1 MKIKNKFYHFIVSII
16 LVVSLLAGT
25 IVPANTIVKAD
36 DNNPT
41 IWTSYEQSNGVV
53 TIHYYGTGITNLS
66 SYQMLIKYDNEKLS
80 YKECKF
86 SSELGSTITSA
97 KESQGTVKIALINGN
112 GLSVSDKELFA
123 ITYTADFV
131 GSEQCVFNTNINE
144 AYDRNL
150 SNIDFNID
158 SQLTINVDNP
168 LSDNYQV
175 NLEGTTDANT
185 NDTVQCRFGFSH
197 NAGVMSGSFILHYN
211 EEQVRFQKVTAN
223 KNVEGLIV
231 SYNKVEEGTVKVAY
245 AFNKCSTTTMNFLNM
260 EFIPLEK
267 STSSNISLSDVT
279 ITNEQLQEC
288 TFDGSYETSISTL
301 DSQSDNLF
309 TVNGPDS
316 IDSQETFDVT
326 IDLAGN
332 SGIAAMTASL
342 EYDSDIFEI
351 QSASFSES
359 ILKNSFTNASTSN
372 KGKVKFAFMSTDD
385 IKADG
390 QVIKLTFKAIKN
402 ENVSGKFQLVV
413 DELTD
418 SNATKQEYNIAD
430 LTTKVNKICIHN
442 YIGPDFQWS
451 DDYSTCKAVYTCEYN
466 SEHVI
471 KVDCDVETTRTEATC
486 EEDGNITHTATGT
499 YNDQKIT
506 DVQKETIPSKGH
518 VKGEVKIENATESTC
533 EEGGSYDEVVYCTV
547 CNKELSRNTVKTEAK
562 GHKWDNGKITT
573 QPTCTEEGVKTF
585 ECMVCGKTKTEKVSA
600 LGHNW
605 NEDFTVDKES
615 TCEETGLKSIH
626 CKRCDERKE
635 ITTIPSKGHVKGEVK
650 IENVT
655 ESTCE
660 EGGNYDEVVYC
671 TVCNKELSRNT
682 VKTKAKGHKWNEGKV
697 TTEPTCTEEGVKTFE
712 CTVCGKTKTEK
723 VEALGHDWNNDFTVD
738 KEATCEETGLKSIHC
753 KRCDIKKDETVI
765 PAKGHVAGEKKIE
778 NATEAVCEAGGS
790 YDEVVYCTVCNK
802 EISRKTIK
810 TEAKGHKWDSGKI
823 TKEPTCTEEGVKTFE
838 CMVCGKT
845 KTEKVSALGHDW
857 NEDFTVDKE
866 STCEETGL
874 KSIHCK
880 RCDIKKDETVIPAK
894 GHVAGEK
901 KIENATESTC
911 ENGGSYDEVIYC
923 TVCGKELSRIII
935 KTEAKGHVKGEVKIE
950 NATESTCEE
959 GGSYDEV
966 VYCTVCNKELSRNTV
981 KTEAKGHKWNE
992 GKITTEPTCTE
1003 EGVKTFECTV
1013 CGKTK
1018 TEKVEALGHDWD
1030 NDFTVDK
1037 EATREETGLKSIHCK
1052 RCDERKEITTIPAK
1066 GHVKGKVKIENAT
1079 EATCEEGG
1087 NYDEVVY
1094 CTVCNKELSRTT
1106 LKTEAKGHKWNNGK
1120 VTTEPTCTEEGVK
1133 TFECTVCGKTKTEKV
1148 EALGHD
1154 WDNDFTV
1161 DKEATREETGLKSIH
1176 CKRCDERKEITT
1188 IPAKGHVKGEVKI
1201 ENATES
1207 TCEEGGSYDEVVYCT
1222 VCNKELSRNTV
1233 KTEAK
1238 GHKWN
1243 EGKITTEPTCTEE
1256 GVKTFECTVCGKTKT
1271 EKVEA
1276 LGHDWNN
1283 DFTVDNEAT
1292 CEETGLKS
1300 IHCKRCDIKKD
1311 ETVIP
1316 AKGHVAGEKKIENA
1330 TESTCENGG
1339 SYDEVIY
1346 CTVCGKELSR
1356 TTIKTEA
1363 KGHKWDSGKITKE
1376 PTCTE
1381 EGVKTFE
1388 CTVCGKTKTEKVE
1401 ALGHDWNNDFTVDKE
1416 ATCEETGLKSI
1427 HCKRCDIK
1435 KDETVIPAKGHVA
1448 GEKKIENATEAV
1460 CEAGGSYDEVI
1471 YCTVCNKELS
1481 RNTVK
1486 TEAKGHKWNEG
1497 KITTE
1502 PTCTEEGVK
1511 TFECTVCGKTK
1522 TEKVEALGHDWDN
1535 DFTVDK
1541 EATREETG
1549 LKSIHCKRCDERKE
1563 ITTIPAKGHV
1573 KGKVKIENAT
1583 EATCEVG
1590 GTYDEVIY
1598 CTVCKK
1604 ELSRTTVK
1612 TEAKGHKWN
1621 NGKVT
1626 TEPTYAEEGVKTYTC
1641 TACGAT
1647 KTEVIP
1653 KRNMEYTVGSTYQ
1666 DISTNAIYHI
1676 TVINQQVEYVC
1687 PIDKKLKKATIPSQ
1701 IRIGNVTYKVTS
1713 IGNNAFKRC
1722 KNLSSITIGNNIS
1735 KIGNKAFYNCK
1746 KLKKI
1751 KIKSKKLTLKKIG
1764 KSAFK
1769 KINKKAKISVPKS
1782 KKKSY
1787 KKMLTKKGLSKTV
1800 KIK

>member
-1 MKIKNKFYHFIVSII
+1 MKIKNKIYQFIVSIV
-16 LVVSLLAGT
+16 LVVSLLAGA

-36 DNNPT
+36 TNPR
-41 IWTSYEQSNGVV
+41 IWTSYEQSNGV
-53 TIHYYGTGITNLS
+53 GITNLS

-112 GLSVSDKELFA
+112 GLSVTDKELFA
-123 ITYTADFV
+123 IKYTADFV

-175 NLEGTTDANT
+175 NLEGTTDANA

-288 TFDGSYETSISTL
+288 TFDGSYEATIST
-301 DSQSDNLF
+301 SEQQSDNLF
-309 TVNGPDS
+309 TVNGLDS

-326 IDLAGN
+326 INLAGN
-332 SGIAAMTASL
+332 SGIASMTAYL
-342 EYDSDIFEI
+342 EYDKDIFEI
-351 QSASFSES
+351 QDASFSDG
-359 ILKNSFTNASTSN
+359 ILKNSFTNVSTST

-451 DDYSTCKAVYTCEYN
+451 DDYSICKAVYTCEYN

-486 EEDGNITHTATGT
+486 EEDGNITHTAIGT

-506 DVQKETIPSKGH
+506 DVQKETIPAKGH

-533 EEGGSYDEVVYCTV
+533 EKGGRYDEVVYCTV

-585 ECMVCGKTKTEKVSA
+585 ECMVCGKNKTEAVAA

-605 NEDFTVDKES
+605 NEDFTVDKEA

-635 ITTIPSKGHVKGEVK
+635 ITTIPAKGHVAGEKK
-650 IENVT
+650 IENAT
-655 ESTCE
+655 EAVCE
-660 EGGNYDEVVYC
+660 AGGSYDEVVYC

-682 VKTKAKGHKWNEGKV
+682 VKTEAKGHKWDSGKVTKEPTCMEEGVKTFECTVCGKTKTEKVEALGHDWNNDFTVDKEATCEETGVKSIHCKRCDEKKDETIIPAKGHVKGKVKIENATEATCEEGGSYDEVIYCTVCGKELSRTTIKTEAKGHKWDSGKITKEPTCTEEGVKTFECTVCGKTKTEKVEALGHDWNNDFTVDKEATCEETGLKSIHCKRCDLKKDETVIPAKGHVEGEKKIENATEAVCEAGGSYDEVVYCTVCNKEISRKTIKTEAKGHKWNEGKV

-738 KEATCEETGLKSIHC
+738 KEATCEETGVKSIHC
-753 KRCDIKKDETVI
+753 K
-765 PAKGHVAGEKKIE
+765 H
-778 NATEAVCEAGGS
+778 
-790 YDEVVYCTVCNK
+790 
-802 EISRKTIK
+802 
-810 TEAKGHKWDSGKI
+810 
-823 TKEPTCTEEGVKTFE
+823 
-838 CMVCGKT
+838 
-845 KTEKVSALGHDW
+845 
-857 NEDFTVDKE
+857 
-866 STCEETGL
+866 
-874 KSIHCK
+874 
-880 RCDIKKDETVIPAK
+880 
-894 GHVAGEK
+894 
-901 KIENATESTC
+901 
-911 ENGGSYDEVIYC
+911 
-923 TVCGKELSRIII
+923 
-935 KTEAKGHVKGEVKIE
+935 
-950 NATESTCEE
+950 
-959 GGSYDEV
+959 
-966 VYCTVCNKELSRNTV
+966 
-981 KTEAKGHKWNE
+981 
-992 GKITTEPTCTE
+992 
-1003 EGVKTFECTV
+1003 
-1013 CGKTK
+1013 
-1018 TEKVEALGHDWD
+1018 
-1030 NDFTVDK
+1030 
-1037 EATREETGLKSIHCK
+1037 
-1052 RCDERKEITTIPAK
+1052 CDERKEITTIPA
-1066 GHVKGKVKIENAT
+1066 
-1079 EATCEEGG
+1079 
-1087 NYDEVVY
+1087 
-1094 CTVCNKELSRTT
+1094 R
-1106 LKTEAKGHKWNNGK
+1106 
-1120 VTTEPTCTEEGVK
+1120 
-1133 TFECTVCGKTKTEKV
+1133 
-1148 EALGHD
+1148 
-1154 WDNDFTV
+1154 
-1161 DKEATREETGLKSIH
+1161 
-1176 CKRCDERKEITT
+1176 
-1188 IPAKGHVKGEVKI
+1188 
-1201 ENATES
+1201 
-1207 TCEEGGSYDEVVYCT
+1207 
-1222 VCNKELSRNTV
+1222 
-1233 KTEAK
+1233 
-1238 GHKWN
+1238 
-1243 EGKITTEPTCTEE
+1243 
-1256 GVKTFECTVCGKTKT
+1256 
-1271 EKVEA
+1271 
-1276 LGHDWNN
+1276 
-1283 DFTVDNEAT
+1283 
-1292 CEETGLKS
+1292 
-1300 IHCKRCDIKKD
+1300 
-1311 ETVIP
+1311 
-1316 AKGHVAGEKKIENA
+1316 GHVAGEKKIENA

-1427 HCKRCDIK
+1427 HCKRCDERKEI
-1435 KDETVIPAKGHVA
+1435 TTIPAKGHIK
-1448 GEKKIENATEAV
+1448 GEVKIENATESI
-1460 CEAGGSYDEVI
+1460 CEKGGSYDEVVYCTVCNKELSRTTVKTEAKGHVKGEVKI
-1471 YCTVCNKELS
+1471 ENATESTCEKGGSYDEVVYCTVCNKELS

-1502 PTCTEEGVK
+1502 PICTEEGVK
-1511 TFECTVCGKTK
+1511 TFQCMVCGKTK
-1522 TEKVEALGHDWDN
+1522 TEAVAALGHNWN
-1535 DFTVDK
+1535 EDFTVDK
-1541 EATREETG
+1541 EATCEETG

-1563 ITTIPAKGHV
+1563 ITTIPAKGHI
-1573 KGKVKIENAT
+1573 KGEVKIENAT
-1583 EATCEVG
+1583 ESICEKGGSYDEVVYCTVCNKELSRTTVKTEAKGHVKGEVKIENATESTCEKG
-1590 GTYDEVIY
+1590 GSYDEVIY
-1598 CTVCKK
+1598 CTVCNK

-1621 NGKVT
+1621 KGKVT

-1666 DISTNAIYHI
+1666 DISTNAIYRI
-1676 TVINQQVEYVC
+1676 TVINQQVEYIC

>member
-1 MKIKNKFYHFIVSII
+1 MKIKNKFYNFIVSII

-112 GLSVSDKELFA
+112 GLSVTDKELFA

-175 NLEGTTDANT
+175 NLEGTTDANA

-288 TFDGSYETSISTL
+288 TFDGSYEATIST
-301 DSQSDNLF
+301 SEQQSDNLF
-309 TVNGPDS
+309 TVNGLDS

-326 IDLAGN
+326 INLAGN
-332 SGIAAMTASL
+332 SGIASMTAYL
-342 EYDSDIFEI
+342 EYDKDIFEI
-351 QSASFSES
+351 QDASFSDG
-359 ILKNSFTNASTSN
+359 ILKNSFTNVSTST

-466 SEHVI
+466 REHVI

-486 EEDGNITHTATGT
+486 EEDGNITHTATGI

-506 DVQKETIPSKGH
+506 DVQKETIPAKGH

-533 EEGGSYDEVVYCTV
+533 EKGGSYDEVVYCTV
-547 CNKELSRNTVKTEAK
+547 CNKELSRNTVKTEA
-562 GHKWDNGKITT
+562 
-573 QPTCTEEGVKTF
+573 
-585 ECMVCGKTKTEKVSA
+585 
-600 LGHNW
+600 L
-605 NEDFTVDKES
+605 
-615 TCEETGLKSIH
+615 
-626 CKRCDERKE
+626 
-635 ITTIPSKGHVKGEVK
+635 
-650 IENVT
+650 
-655 ESTCE
+655 
-660 EGGNYDEVVYC
+660 
-671 TVCNKELSRNT
+671 
-682 VKTKAKGHKWNEGKV
+682 
-697 TTEPTCTEEGVKTFE
+697 
-712 CTVCGKTKTEK
+712 
-723 VEALGHDWNNDFTVD
+723 
-738 KEATCEETGLKSIHC
+738 
-753 KRCDIKKDETVI
+753 
-765 PAKGHVAGEKKIE
+765 
-778 NATEAVCEAGGS
+778 
-790 YDEVVYCTVCNK
+790 
-802 EISRKTIK
+802 
-810 TEAKGHKWDSGKI
+810 
-823 TKEPTCTEEGVKTFE
+823 
-838 CMVCGKT
+838 
-845 KTEKVSALGHDW
+845 
-857 NEDFTVDKE
+857 
-866 STCEETGL
+866 
-874 KSIHCK
+874 
-880 RCDIKKDETVIPAK
+880 
-894 GHVAGEK
+894 
-901 KIENATESTC
+901 
-911 ENGGSYDEVIYC
+911 
-923 TVCGKELSRIII
+923 
-935 KTEAKGHVKGEVKIE
+935 
-950 NATESTCEE
+950 
-959 GGSYDEV
+959 
-966 VYCTVCNKELSRNTV
+966 
-981 KTEAKGHKWNE
+981 GHKWNE
-992 GKITTEPTCTE
+992 GKITTQPTCME
-1003 EGVKTFECTV
+1003 EGVKTFECM
-1013 CGKTK
+1013 
-1018 TEKVEALGHDWD
+1018 
-1030 NDFTVDK
+1030 
-1037 EATREETGLKSIHCK
+1037 
-1052 RCDERKEITTIPAK
+1052 
-1066 GHVKGKVKIENAT
+1066 
-1079 EATCEEGG
+1079 
-1087 NYDEVVY
+1087 
-1094 CTVCNKELSRTT
+1094 
-1106 LKTEAKGHKWNNGK
+1106 
-1120 VTTEPTCTEEGVK
+1120 
-1133 TFECTVCGKTKTEKV
+1133 
-1148 EALGHD
+1148 
-1154 WDNDFTV
+1154 
-1161 DKEATREETGLKSIH
+1161 
-1176 CKRCDERKEITT
+1176 
-1188 IPAKGHVKGEVKI
+1188 
-1201 ENATES
+1201 
-1207 TCEEGGSYDEVVYCT
+1207 
-1222 VCNKELSRNTV
+1222 
-1233 KTEAK
+1233 
-1238 GHKWN
+1238 
-1243 EGKITTEPTCTEE
+1243 
-1256 GVKTFECTVCGKTKT
+1256 
-1271 EKVEA
+1271 
-1276 LGHDWNN
+1276 
-1283 DFTVDNEAT
+1283 
-1292 CEETGLKS
+1292 
-1300 IHCKRCDIKKD
+1300 
-1311 ETVIP
+1311 
-1316 AKGHVAGEKKIENA
+1316 
-1330 TESTCENGG
+1330 
-1339 SYDEVIY
+1339 
-1346 CTVCGKELSR
+1346 
-1356 TTIKTEA
+1356 
-1363 KGHKWDSGKITKE
+1363 
-1376 PTCTE
+1376 
-1381 EGVKTFE
+1381 
-1388 CTVCGKTKTEKVE
+1388 VCGKTKTEKVE

-1481 RNTVK
+1481 RTTVK

-1497 KITTE
+1497 KITTQPTCTEEGVKTFQCMVCGKTKTEKASALGHDWNEDFTVDKEATCEETGLKSIHCKHCDEKKDETTIPAKGHVEGEVKIENATEATCEQGGSYDEVVYCTVCNKELSRNTVKTEAKGHKWNPGTITTEPTCTEEGVKTFECTVCGKTKTEKVEALGHDWNEDFTVDKEATCEETGLKSIHCKRCDSKKDETVIPAKGHVAGEKKIENATEAVCEVGGSYDEVVYCTVCGKELSRTTVKTEAKGHKWNPGTITTE

-1541 EATREETG
+1541 EETCEETGVKSIHCKRCDERKEITTIPAKGHVAGEKKIENATESTCENGGSYDEVIYCTVCGKELSRTTIKTEAKGHVKGEVKIENATESTCEEGGSYDEVVYCTVCNKELSRNTVKTEALGHKWNEGKITTQPTCTEEGVKTFQCMVCGKTKTEAVAALGHNWNKDFTVDKEATCEETG

-1563 ITTIPAKGHV
+1563 ITTIPAKGHIKGKVKIENATEATCEEGGSYDEVVYCTVCNKELSRNTVKTEAKGHKWNNGKVTTEPTCTEEGVKTFQCMVCGKTKTEAVAALGHNWNKDFTVDKEATCEETGLKSIHCKRCDERKEITTIPAKGHVKGEVKIENATESTCEKGGSYDEVVYCTVCNKELSRTTVKTEAKGHV

-1598 CTVCKK
+1598 CTVCNK

-1621 NGKVT
+1621 KGKVT

-1666 DISTNAIYHI
+1666 DISTNAIYRI

>member
-1 MKIKNKFYHFIVSII
+1 MKIKNKIYQFIVSIV
-16 LVVSLLAGT
+16 LVVSLLAGA

-36 DNNPT
+36 TNPR

-112 GLSVSDKELFA
+112 GLSVTDKELFA

-158 SQLTINVDNP
+158 SQLTINVNNP

-175 NLEGTTDANT
+175 NLEGTTDANA

-288 TFDGSYETSISTL
+288 TFDGSYEATIST
-301 DSQSDNLF
+301 SEQQSDNLF
-309 TVNGPDS
+309 TVNGLDS

-326 IDLAGN
+326 INLAGN
-332 SGIAAMTASL
+332 SGIASMTAYL
-342 EYDSDIFEI
+342 EYDKDIFEI
-351 QSASFSES
+351 QDASFSDG
-359 ILKNSFTNASTSN
+359 ILKNSFTNVSTST

-451 DDYSTCKAVYTCEYN
+451 SDYSTCKAVYTCEYN
-466 SEHVI
+466 SEHVVGI
-471 KVDCDVETTRTEATC
+471 DCDVQTKRTEPTCEEDGSIVHTATGKYNNEAITDTKTEKLEAKGHIAGETKIENAIESTCEVGGSYDEVVYCTVCGKELSRTTVKTEAKGHKWNPGTITTEPTCTEEGVKTFECTVCGKTKTEKVEALGHDWDNDFTVDKEATC
-486 EEDGNITHTATGT
+486 EETGVKSIHCKRC
-499 YNDQKIT
+499 DER
-506 DVQKETIPSKGH
+506 KELTTIPAKGH
-518 VKGEVKIENATESTC
+518 VKGEVKIENATESIC
-533 EEGGSYDEVVYCTV
+533 EKGGSYDEVVYCTV
-547 CNKELSRNTVKTEAK
+547 CNKELSRTTVKTEAKGHVKGKVKIENATEASCEVGGTYDEVIYCTVCNKELSRSTVKTEAK
-562 GHKWDNGKITT
+562 GHKWNEGKITT

-600 LGHNW
+600 LGHDW
-605 NEDFTVDKES
+605 AEDFTVDKEA

-635 ITTIPSKGHVKGEVK
+635 ITTIPARGHVKGKVK
-650 IENVT
+650 IENAT
-655 ESTCE
+655 EATCE
-660 EGGNYDEVVYC
+660 VGGTYDEVIYC

-682 VKTKAKGHKWNEGKV
+682 VKTEAKGHKWDNGKI

-753 KRCDIKKDETVI
+753 KRCD
-765 PAKGHVAGEKKIE
+765 
-778 NATEAVCEAGGS
+778 
-790 YDEVVYCTVCNK
+790 
-802 EISRKTIK
+802 
-810 TEAKGHKWDSGKI
+810 
-823 TKEPTCTEEGVKTFE
+823 
-838 CMVCGKT
+838 
-845 KTEKVSALGHDW
+845 
-857 NEDFTVDKE
+857 
-866 STCEETGL
+866 
-874 KSIHCK
+874 
-880 RCDIKKDETVIPAK
+880 
-894 GHVAGEK
+894 
-901 KIENATESTC
+901 
-911 ENGGSYDEVIYC
+911 
-923 TVCGKELSRIII
+923 
-935 KTEAKGHVKGEVKIE
+935 
-950 NATESTCEE
+950 
-959 GGSYDEV
+959 
-966 VYCTVCNKELSRNTV
+966 
-981 KTEAKGHKWNE
+981 
-992 GKITTEPTCTE
+992 
-1003 EGVKTFECTV
+1003 
-1013 CGKTK
+1013 
-1018 TEKVEALGHDWD
+1018 
-1030 NDFTVDK
+1030 
-1037 EATREETGLKSIHCK
+1037 
-1052 RCDERKEITTIPAK
+1052 ERKEITT
-1066 GHVKGKVKIENAT
+1066 
-1079 EATCEEGG
+1079 
-1087 NYDEVVY
+1087 
-1094 CTVCNKELSRTT
+1094 
-1106 LKTEAKGHKWNNGK
+1106 
-1120 VTTEPTCTEEGVK
+1120 
-1133 TFECTVCGKTKTEKV
+1133 
-1148 EALGHD
+1148 
-1154 WDNDFTV
+1154 
-1161 DKEATREETGLKSIH
+1161 
-1176 CKRCDERKEITT
+1176 
-1188 IPAKGHVKGEVKI
+1188 
-1201 ENATES
+1201 
-1207 TCEEGGSYDEVVYCT
+1207 
-1222 VCNKELSRNTV
+1222 
-1233 KTEAK
+1233 
-1238 GHKWN
+1238 
-1243 EGKITTEPTCTEE
+1243 
-1256 GVKTFECTVCGKTKT
+1256 
-1271 EKVEA
+1271 
-1276 LGHDWNN
+1276 
-1283 DFTVDNEAT
+1283 
-1292 CEETGLKS
+1292 
-1300 IHCKRCDIKKD
+1300 
-1311 ETVIP
+1311 IP

-1416 ATCEETGLKSI
+1416 STCEETGLKSI
-1427 HCKRCDIK
+1427 
-1435 KDETVIPAKGHVA
+1435 
-1448 GEKKIENATEAV
+1448 
-1460 CEAGGSYDEVI
+1460 Y
-1471 YCTVCNKELS
+1471 
-1481 RNTVK
+1481 
-1486 TEAKGHKWNEG
+1486 
-1497 KITTE
+1497 
-1502 PTCTEEGVK
+1502 
-1511 TFECTVCGKTK
+1511 
-1522 TEKVEALGHDWDN
+1522 
-1535 DFTVDK
+1535 
-1541 EATREETG
+1541 
-1549 LKSIHCKRCDERKE
+1549 CKRCDEKKDE
-1563 ITTIPAKGHV
+1563 TTIPAKGHV

-1583 EATCEVG
+1583 EAVCEAG
-1590 GTYDEVIY
+1590 GSYDEVVY
-1598 CTVCKK
+1598 CTVCNK
-1604 ELSRTTVK
+1604 EISRKTIK
-1612 TEAKGHKWN
+1612 TEAKGHKWDS
-1621 NGKVT
+1621 GKIT
-1626 TEPTYAEEGVKTYTC
+1626 KEPTYTEQGTRIYTC
-1641 TACGAT
+1641 TVCGKT
-1647 KTEVIP
+1647 KTEIVDVL
-1653 KRNMEYTVGSTYQ
+1653 KEEYNVGSTYE
-1666 DISTNAIYHI
+1666 DATTNAIYR
-1676 TVINQQVEYVC
+1676 VIVPNQQVEYVC

-1701 IRIGNVTYKVTS
+1701 IKIGNVTYKVTA
-1713 IGNNAFKRC
+1713 IGGNAFKKC
-1722 KNLSSITIGNNIS
+1722 KNLTSITIEKNVS
-1735 KIGNKAFYNCK
+1735 KIGSKAFYNCK
-1746 KLKKI
+1746 KLKNI
-1751 KIKSKKLTLKKIG
+1751 KIKSKKLTLKKVG

-1769 KINKKAKISVPKS
+1769 SINKKAKITVPKS

-1787 KKMLTKKGLSKTV
+1787 KKILVKRGLSKKA

>member
-1 MKIKNKFYHFIVSII
+1 MKIKNKIYQFIVSIV
-16 LVVSLLAGT
+16 LVVSLLAGA

-158 SQLTINVDNP
+158 SQLTINVNNP

-175 NLEGTTDANT
+175 NLEGTTDANA

-223 KNVEGLIV
+223 KNAEGLIV

-288 TFDGSYETSISTL
+288 TFDGSYEATIST
-301 DSQSDNLF
+301 SEQQSDNLF
-309 TVNGPDS
+309 TVNGLDS

-326 IDLAGN
+326 INLAGN
-332 SGIAAMTASL
+332 SGIASMTAYL
-342 EYDSDIFEI
+342 EYDKDIFEI
-351 QSASFSES
+351 QDASFSDG
-359 ILKNSFTNASTSN
+359 ILKNSFTNVSTST

-506 DVQKETIPSKGH
+506 DVQKETIP
-518 VKGEVKIENATESTC
+518 
-533 EEGGSYDEVVYCTV
+533 
-547 CNKELSRNTVKTEAK
+547 
-562 GHKWDNGKITT
+562 
-573 QPTCTEEGVKTF
+573 
-585 ECMVCGKTKTEKVSA
+585 
-600 LGHNW
+600 
-605 NEDFTVDKES
+605 
-615 TCEETGLKSIH
+615 
-626 CKRCDERKE
+626 
-635 ITTIPSKGHVKGEVK
+635 
-650 IENVT
+650 
-655 ESTCE
+655 
-660 EGGNYDEVVYC
+660 
-671 TVCNKELSRNT
+671 
-682 VKTKAKGHKWNEGKV
+682 
-697 TTEPTCTEEGVKTFE
+697 
-712 CTVCGKTKTEK
+712 
-723 VEALGHDWNNDFTVD
+723 
-738 KEATCEETGLKSIHC
+738 
-753 KRCDIKKDETVI
+753 
-765 PAKGHVAGEKKIE
+765 
-778 NATEAVCEAGGS
+778 
-790 YDEVVYCTVCNK
+790 
-802 EISRKTIK
+802 
-810 TEAKGHKWDSGKI
+810 
-823 TKEPTCTEEGVKTFE
+823 
-838 CMVCGKT
+838 
-845 KTEKVSALGHDW
+845 
-857 NEDFTVDKE
+857 
-866 STCEETGL
+866 
-874 KSIHCK
+874 
-880 RCDIKKDETVIPAK
+880 
-894 GHVAGEK
+894 
-901 KIENATESTC
+901 
-911 ENGGSYDEVIYC
+911 
-923 TVCGKELSRIII
+923 
-935 KTEAKGHVKGEVKIE
+935 AKGHVKGEVKIE
-950 NATESTCEE
+950 NATESTCEK

-966 VYCTVCNKELSRNTV
+966 VYCTVCN
-981 KTEAKGHKWNE
+981 
-992 GKITTEPTCTE
+992 
-1003 EGVKTFECTV
+1003 
-1013 CGKTK
+1013 
-1018 TEKVEALGHDWD
+1018 
-1030 NDFTVDK
+1030 
-1037 EATREETGLKSIHCK
+1037 
-1052 RCDERKEITTIPAK
+1052 
-1066 GHVKGKVKIENAT
+1066 
-1079 EATCEEGG
+1079 
-1087 NYDEVVY
+1087 
-1094 CTVCNKELSRTT
+1094 
-1106 LKTEAKGHKWNNGK
+1106 
-1120 VTTEPTCTEEGVK
+1120 
-1133 TFECTVCGKTKTEKV
+1133 
-1148 EALGHD
+1148 
-1154 WDNDFTV
+1154 
-1161 DKEATREETGLKSIH
+1161 
-1176 CKRCDERKEITT
+1176 
-1188 IPAKGHVKGEVKI
+1188 
-1201 ENATES
+1201 
-1207 TCEEGGSYDEVVYCT
+1207 
-1222 VCNKELSRNTV
+1222 
-1233 KTEAK
+1233 
-1238 GHKWN
+1238 
-1243 EGKITTEPTCTEE
+1243 
-1256 GVKTFECTVCGKTKT
+1256 
-1271 EKVEA
+1271 
-1276 LGHDWNN
+1276 
-1283 DFTVDNEAT
+1283 
-1292 CEETGLKS
+1292 
-1300 IHCKRCDIKKD
+1300 
-1311 ETVIP
+1311 
-1316 AKGHVAGEKKIENA
+1316 
-1330 TESTCENGG
+1330 
-1339 SYDEVIY
+1339 
-1346 CTVCGKELSR
+1346 
-1356 TTIKTEA
+1356 
-1363 KGHKWDSGKITKE
+1363 
-1376 PTCTE
+1376 
-1381 EGVKTFE
+1381 
-1388 CTVCGKTKTEKVE
+1388 
-1401 ALGHDWNNDFTVDKE
+1401 
-1416 ATCEETGLKSI
+1416 
-1427 HCKRCDIK
+1427 
-1435 KDETVIPAKGHVA
+1435 
-1448 GEKKIENATEAV
+1448 
-1460 CEAGGSYDEVI
+1460 
-1471 YCTVCNKELS
+1471 
-1481 RNTVK
+1481 
-1486 TEAKGHKWNEG
+1486 
-1497 KITTE
+1497 
-1502 PTCTEEGVK
+1502 
-1511 TFECTVCGKTK
+1511 
-1522 TEKVEALGHDWDN
+1522 
-1535 DFTVDK
+1535 
-1541 EATREETG
+1541 
-1549 LKSIHCKRCDERKE
+1549 
-1563 ITTIPAKGHV
+1563 
-1573 KGKVKIENAT
+1573 
-1583 EATCEVG
+1583 
-1590 GTYDEVIY
+1590 
-1598 CTVCKK
+1598 K

-1666 DISTNAIYHI
+1666 DISTNAIYRI

>member
-1 MKIKNKFYHFIVSII
+1 MKIKNKIYQFIVSIV
-16 LVVSLLAGT
+16 LVVSLLAGA

-36 DNNPT
+36 TNPR

-86 SSELGSTITSA
+86 SSELGSTITSV

-112 GLSVSDKELFA
+112 GLSVTDKELFA

-175 NLEGTTDANT
+175 NLEGTTDANA
-185 NDTVQCRFGFSH
+185 NDTVQCRFGFSR

-245 AFNKCSTTTMNFLNM
+245 AFNKCSTTTMKFLNM

-267 STSSNISLSDVT
+267 STYSYISLTDVVV
-279 ITNEQLQEC
+279 TNEQLQEC
-288 TFDGSYETSISTL
+288 VFEGSYKTSISTL

-351 QSASFSES
+351 QSSSFSES

-442 YIGPDFQWS
+442 YIGLDFQWS

-486 EEDGNITHTATGT
+486 EEDGNITHTAAGT

-506 DVQKETIPSKGH
+506 DVQKETIPAKGH
-518 VKGEVKIENATESTC
+518 VEGEVKIENVTESTC
-533 EEGGSYDEVVYCTV
+533 EEGGRYDEVVYCTV
-547 CNKELSRNTVKTEAK
+547 CNKELSRNTV
-562 GHKWDNGKITT
+562 
-573 QPTCTEEGVKTF
+573 
-585 ECMVCGKTKTEKVSA
+585 
-600 LGHNW
+600 
-605 NEDFTVDKES
+605 
-615 TCEETGLKSIH
+615 
-626 CKRCDERKE
+626 
-635 ITTIPSKGHVKGEVK
+635 
-650 IENVT
+650 
-655 ESTCE
+655 
-660 EGGNYDEVVYC
+660 
-671 TVCNKELSRNT
+671 
-682 VKTKAKGHKWNEGKV
+682 
-697 TTEPTCTEEGVKTFE
+697 
-712 CTVCGKTKTEK
+712 
-723 VEALGHDWNNDFTVD
+723 
-738 KEATCEETGLKSIHC
+738 
-753 KRCDIKKDETVI
+753 
-765 PAKGHVAGEKKIE
+765 
-778 NATEAVCEAGGS
+778 
-790 YDEVVYCTVCNK
+790 
-802 EISRKTIK
+802 
-810 TEAKGHKWDSGKI
+810 
-823 TKEPTCTEEGVKTFE
+823 
-838 CMVCGKT
+838 
-845 KTEKVSALGHDW
+845 
-857 NEDFTVDKE
+857 
-866 STCEETGL
+866 
-874 KSIHCK
+874 
-880 RCDIKKDETVIPAK
+880 
-894 GHVAGEK
+894 
-901 KIENATESTC
+901 
-911 ENGGSYDEVIYC
+911 
-923 TVCGKELSRIII
+923 
-935 KTEAKGHVKGEVKIE
+935 
-950 NATESTCEE
+950 
-959 GGSYDEV
+959 
-966 VYCTVCNKELSRNTV
+966 
-981 KTEAKGHKWNE
+981 
-992 GKITTEPTCTE
+992 
-1003 EGVKTFECTV
+1003 
-1013 CGKTK
+1013 
-1018 TEKVEALGHDWD
+1018 
-1030 NDFTVDK
+1030 
-1037 EATREETGLKSIHCK
+1037 
-1052 RCDERKEITTIPAK
+1052 
-1066 GHVKGKVKIENAT
+1066 
-1079 EATCEEGG
+1079 
-1087 NYDEVVY
+1087 
-1094 CTVCNKELSRTT
+1094 
-1106 LKTEAKGHKWNNGK
+1106 KTEAKGHKWNNGK

-1133 TFECTVCGKTKTEKV
+1133 TFECMVCGKTKTEAV
-1148 EALGHD
+1148 AALGHN
-1154 WDNDFTV
+1154 WNEDFTV
-1161 DKEATREETGLKSIH
+1161 DKEATCEETGLKSIH

-1188 IPAKGHVKGEVKI
+1188 
-1201 ENATES
+1201 
-1207 TCEEGGSYDEVVYCT
+1207 
-1222 VCNKELSRNTV
+1222 
-1233 KTEAK
+1233 
-1238 GHKWN
+1238 
-1243 EGKITTEPTCTEE
+1243 
-1256 GVKTFECTVCGKTKT
+1256 
-1271 EKVEA
+1271 
-1276 LGHDWNN
+1276 
-1283 DFTVDNEAT
+1283 
-1292 CEETGLKS
+1292 
-1300 IHCKRCDIKKD
+1300 
-1311 ETVIP
+1311 IP

-1363 KGHKWDSGKITKE
+1363 KGH
-1376 PTCTE
+1376 
-1381 EGVKTFE
+1381 
-1388 CTVCGKTKTEKVE
+1388 
-1401 ALGHDWNNDFTVDKE
+1401 
-1416 ATCEETGLKSI
+1416 
-1427 HCKRCDIK
+1427 
-1435 KDETVIPAKGHVA
+1435 
-1448 GEKKIENATEAV
+1448 
-1460 CEAGGSYDEVI
+1460 
-1471 YCTVCNKELS
+1471 
-1481 RNTVK
+1481 
-1486 TEAKGHKWNEG
+1486 
-1497 KITTE
+1497 
-1502 PTCTEEGVK
+1502 
-1511 TFECTVCGKTK
+1511 
-1522 TEKVEALGHDWDN
+1522 
-1535 DFTVDK
+1535 
-1541 EATREETG
+1541 
-1549 LKSIHCKRCDERKE
+1549 
-1563 ITTIPAKGHV
+1563 V

-1583 EATCEVG
+1583 EATCEEG
-1590 GTYDEVIY
+1590 GSYDEVVY
-1598 CTVCKK
+1598 CTVCNK

-1621 NGKVT
+1621 KGKVT

-1666 DISTNAIYHI
+1666 DISTNAIYRI
-1676 TVINQQVEYVC
+1676 TVINKQVEYVC

>member
-1 MKIKNKFYHFIVSII
+1 MKIKNKFYNFIVSII

-112 GLSVSDKELFA
+112 GLSVTDKELFA

-175 NLEGTTDANT
+175 NLEGTTDANA

-288 TFDGSYETSISTL
+288 TFDGSYEATIST
-301 DSQSDNLF
+301 SEQQSDNLF
-309 TVNGPDS
+309 TVNGLDS

-326 IDLAGN
+326 INLAGN
-332 SGIAAMTASL
+332 SGIASMTAYL
-342 EYDSDIFEI
+342 EYDKDIFEI
-351 QSASFSES
+351 QDASFSDG
-359 ILKNSFTNASTSN
+359 ILKNSFTNVSTST

-466 SEHVI
+466 REHVI

-486 EEDGNITHTATGT
+486 EEDGNITHTATGI

-506 DVQKETIPSKGH
+506 DVQKETIPAKGH

-533 EEGGSYDEVVYCTV
+533 EKGGSYDEVVYCTV
-547 CNKELSRNTVKTEAK
+547 CNKELSRNTVKTEA
-562 GHKWDNGKITT
+562 
-573 QPTCTEEGVKTF
+573 
-585 ECMVCGKTKTEKVSA
+585 
-600 LGHNW
+600 L
-605 NEDFTVDKES
+605 
-615 TCEETGLKSIH
+615 
-626 CKRCDERKE
+626 
-635 ITTIPSKGHVKGEVK
+635 
-650 IENVT
+650 
-655 ESTCE
+655 
-660 EGGNYDEVVYC
+660 
-671 TVCNKELSRNT
+671 
-682 VKTKAKGHKWNEGKV
+682 
-697 TTEPTCTEEGVKTFE
+697 
-712 CTVCGKTKTEK
+712 
-723 VEALGHDWNNDFTVD
+723 
-738 KEATCEETGLKSIHC
+738 
-753 KRCDIKKDETVI
+753 
-765 PAKGHVAGEKKIE
+765 
-778 NATEAVCEAGGS
+778 
-790 YDEVVYCTVCNK
+790 
-802 EISRKTIK
+802 
-810 TEAKGHKWDSGKI
+810 
-823 TKEPTCTEEGVKTFE
+823 
-838 CMVCGKT
+838 
-845 KTEKVSALGHDW
+845 
-857 NEDFTVDKE
+857 
-866 STCEETGL
+866 
-874 KSIHCK
+874 
-880 RCDIKKDETVIPAK
+880 
-894 GHVAGEK
+894 
-901 KIENATESTC
+901 
-911 ENGGSYDEVIYC
+911 
-923 TVCGKELSRIII
+923 
-935 KTEAKGHVKGEVKIE
+935 
-950 NATESTCEE
+950 
-959 GGSYDEV
+959 
-966 VYCTVCNKELSRNTV
+966 
-981 KTEAKGHKWNE
+981 GHKWNE
-992 GKITTEPTCTE
+992 GKITTQPTCME
-1003 EGVKTFECTV
+1003 EGVKTFECM
-1013 CGKTK
+1013 
-1018 TEKVEALGHDWD
+1018 
-1030 NDFTVDK
+1030 
-1037 EATREETGLKSIHCK
+1037 
-1052 RCDERKEITTIPAK
+1052 
-1066 GHVKGKVKIENAT
+1066 
-1079 EATCEEGG
+1079 
-1087 NYDEVVY
+1087 
-1094 CTVCNKELSRTT
+1094 
-1106 LKTEAKGHKWNNGK
+1106 
-1120 VTTEPTCTEEGVK
+1120 
-1133 TFECTVCGKTKTEKV
+1133 
-1148 EALGHD
+1148 
-1154 WDNDFTV
+1154 
-1161 DKEATREETGLKSIH
+1161 
-1176 CKRCDERKEITT
+1176 
-1188 IPAKGHVKGEVKI
+1188 
-1201 ENATES
+1201 
-1207 TCEEGGSYDEVVYCT
+1207 
-1222 VCNKELSRNTV
+1222 
-1233 KTEAK
+1233 
-1238 GHKWN
+1238 
-1243 EGKITTEPTCTEE
+1243 
-1256 GVKTFECTVCGKTKT
+1256 
-1271 EKVEA
+1271 
-1276 LGHDWNN
+1276 
-1283 DFTVDNEAT
+1283 
-1292 CEETGLKS
+1292 
-1300 IHCKRCDIKKD
+1300 
-1311 ETVIP
+1311 
-1316 AKGHVAGEKKIENA
+1316 
-1330 TESTCENGG
+1330 
-1339 SYDEVIY
+1339 
-1346 CTVCGKELSR
+1346 
-1356 TTIKTEA
+1356 
-1363 KGHKWDSGKITKE
+1363 
-1376 PTCTE
+1376 
-1381 EGVKTFE
+1381 
-1388 CTVCGKTKTEKVE
+1388 VCGKTKTEKVE

-1481 RNTVK
+1481 RTTVK

-1497 KITTE
+1497 KITTQPTCTEEGVKTFQCMVCGKTKTEKASALGHDWNEDFTVDKEATCEETGLKSIHCKHCDEKKDETTIPAKGHVEGEVKIENATEATCEQGGSYDEVVYCTVCNKELSRNTVKTEAKGHKWNPGTITTEPTCTEEGVKTFECTVCGKTKTEKVEALGHDWNEDFTVDKEATCEETGLKSIHCKRCDSKKDETVIPAKGHVAGEKKIENATEAVCEVGGSYDEVVYCTVCGKELSRTTVKTEAKGHKWNPGTITTE

-1541 EATREETG
+1541 EETCEETGVKSIHCKRCDERKEITTIPAKGHVAGEKKIENATESTCENGGSYDEVIYCTVCGKELSRTTIKTEAKGHVKGEVKIENATESTCEEGGSYDEVVYCTVCNKELSRNTVKTEALGHKWNEGKITTQPTCTEEGVKTFQCMVCGKTKTEAVAALGHNWNKDFTVDKEATCEETGLKSIHCKRCDERKEITTIPAKGHVKGEVKIENATESTCEKGGSYDEVVYCTVCNKELSRNTVKTEALGHKWNEGKITTQPTCTEEGVKTFQCMVCGKTKTEAVAALGHNWNEDFTVDKEATCEETG

-1583 EATCEVG
+1583 ESTCEKG
-1590 GTYDEVIY
+1590 GSYDEVVY
-1598 CTVCKK
+1598 CTVCNK
-1604 ELSRTTVK
+1604 ELSRTKVK
-1612 TEAKGHKWN
+1612 TEALGHKWN

-1666 DISTNAIYHI
+1666 DISTNAIYRI

-1764 KSAFK
+1764 KSVFK

>member
-1 MKIKNKFYHFIVSII
+1 MKIKNKIYQFIVSIV
-16 LVVSLLAGT
+16 LVVSLLAGA

-158 SQLTINVDNP
+158 SQLTINVNNP

-175 NLEGTTDANT
+175 NLEGTTDANA

-223 KNVEGLIV
+223 KNAEGLIV

-288 TFDGSYETSISTL
+288 TFDGSYEATIST
-301 DSQSDNLF
+301 SEQQSDNLF
-309 TVNGPDS
+309 TVNGLDS

-326 IDLAGN
+326 INLAGN
-332 SGIAAMTASL
+332 SGIASMTAYL
-342 EYDSDIFEI
+342 EYDKDIFEI
-351 QSASFSES
+351 QDASFSDG
-359 ILKNSFTNASTSN
+359 ILKNSFTNVSTST

-466 SEHVI
+466 REHVI

-486 EEDGNITHTATGT
+486 EEDGNITHTATGI

-506 DVQKETIPSKGH
+506 DVQKETIPAKGH

-533 EEGGSYDEVVYCTV
+533 EKGGSYDEVVYCTV
-547 CNKELSRNTVKTEAK
+547 CNKELSRNTVKTEA
-562 GHKWDNGKITT
+562 
-573 QPTCTEEGVKTF
+573 
-585 ECMVCGKTKTEKVSA
+585 
-600 LGHNW
+600 L
-605 NEDFTVDKES
+605 
-615 TCEETGLKSIH
+615 
-626 CKRCDERKE
+626 
-635 ITTIPSKGHVKGEVK
+635 
-650 IENVT
+650 
-655 ESTCE
+655 
-660 EGGNYDEVVYC
+660 
-671 TVCNKELSRNT
+671 
-682 VKTKAKGHKWNEGKV
+682 
-697 TTEPTCTEEGVKTFE
+697 
-712 CTVCGKTKTEK
+712 
-723 VEALGHDWNNDFTVD
+723 
-738 KEATCEETGLKSIHC
+738 
-753 KRCDIKKDETVI
+753 
-765 PAKGHVAGEKKIE
+765 
-778 NATEAVCEAGGS
+778 
-790 YDEVVYCTVCNK
+790 
-802 EISRKTIK
+802 
-810 TEAKGHKWDSGKI
+810 
-823 TKEPTCTEEGVKTFE
+823 
-838 CMVCGKT
+838 
-845 KTEKVSALGHDW
+845 
-857 NEDFTVDKE
+857 
-866 STCEETGL
+866 
-874 KSIHCK
+874 
-880 RCDIKKDETVIPAK
+880 
-894 GHVAGEK
+894 
-901 KIENATESTC
+901 
-911 ENGGSYDEVIYC
+911 
-923 TVCGKELSRIII
+923 
-935 KTEAKGHVKGEVKIE
+935 
-950 NATESTCEE
+950 
-959 GGSYDEV
+959 
-966 VYCTVCNKELSRNTV
+966 
-981 KTEAKGHKWNE
+981 GHKWNE
-992 GKITTEPTCTE
+992 GKITTQPTCME
-1003 EGVKTFECTV
+1003 EGVKTFECM
-1013 CGKTK
+1013 
-1018 TEKVEALGHDWD
+1018 
-1030 NDFTVDK
+1030 
-1037 EATREETGLKSIHCK
+1037 
-1052 RCDERKEITTIPAK
+1052 
-1066 GHVKGKVKIENAT
+1066 
-1079 EATCEEGG
+1079 
-1087 NYDEVVY
+1087 
-1094 CTVCNKELSRTT
+1094 
-1106 LKTEAKGHKWNNGK
+1106 
-1120 VTTEPTCTEEGVK
+1120 
-1133 TFECTVCGKTKTEKV
+1133 
-1148 EALGHD
+1148 
-1154 WDNDFTV
+1154 
-1161 DKEATREETGLKSIH
+1161 
-1176 CKRCDERKEITT
+1176 
-1188 IPAKGHVKGEVKI
+1188 
-1201 ENATES
+1201 
-1207 TCEEGGSYDEVVYCT
+1207 
-1222 VCNKELSRNTV
+1222 
-1233 KTEAK
+1233 
-1238 GHKWN
+1238 
-1243 EGKITTEPTCTEE
+1243 
-1256 GVKTFECTVCGKTKT
+1256 
-1271 EKVEA
+1271 
-1276 LGHDWNN
+1276 
-1283 DFTVDNEAT
+1283 
-1292 CEETGLKS
+1292 
-1300 IHCKRCDIKKD
+1300 
-1311 ETVIP
+1311 
-1316 AKGHVAGEKKIENA
+1316 
-1330 TESTCENGG
+1330 
-1339 SYDEVIY
+1339 
-1346 CTVCGKELSR
+1346 
-1356 TTIKTEA
+1356 
-1363 KGHKWDSGKITKE
+1363 
-1376 PTCTE
+1376 
-1381 EGVKTFE
+1381 
-1388 CTVCGKTKTEKVE
+1388 VCGKTKTEKVE

-1481 RNTVK
+1481 RTTVK

-1497 KITTE
+1497 KITTQPTCTEEGVKTFQCMVCGKTKTEKVSALGHDWNEDFTVDKEATCEETGLKSIHCKHCDEKKDETTIPAKGHVEGEVKIENATEATCEQGGSYDEVVYCTVCNKELSRNTVKTEAKGHKWNPGTITTEPTCTEEGVKTFECTVCGKTKTEKVEALGHDWNEDFTVDKEATCEETGLKSIHCKRCDSKKDETVIPAKGHVAGEKKIENATEAVCEVGGSYDEVVYCTVCGKELSRTTVKTEAKGHKWNPGTITTE

-1541 EATREETG
+1541 EETCEETG
-1549 LKSIHCKRCDERKE
+1549 VKSIHCKRCDERKE
-1563 ITTIPAKGHV
+1563 ITTIPVKGHVAGEKKIENATESTCENGGSYDEVIYCTVCGKELSRTTIKTEAKGHVKGEVKIENATESTCEEGGSYDEVVYCTVCNKELSRNTVKTEALGHKWNEGKITTQPTCTEEGVKTFQCMVCGKTKTEKVSALGHDWNEDFTVDKEATCEETGLKSIHCKHCDEKKDETTIPAKGHVKGKVKIENATEATCEEGGNYDEVVYCTVCNKELSRTTVKTEAKGHKWNEGKITTQPTCTEEGVKTFQCMVCGKTKTEKVSALGHDWNEDFTVDKEATCEETGLKSIHCKHCDEKKDETTIPAKGHV

-1598 CTVCKK
+1598 CTVCNKELSRTTVKTEAKGHVKGEVKIENATESTCEKGGSYDEVIYCTVCNK

-1621 NGKVT
+1621 EGKITTQPTCTEEGVKTFQCMVCGKTKTEKVSALGHDWNEDFTVDKEATCEETGLKSIHCKHCDEKKDETTIPAKGHVKGKVKIENATEATCEEGGSYDEVVYCTVCNKELSRTTVKTEAKGHKWNKGKVT

-1666 DISTNAIYHI
+1666 DISTNAIYRI
-1676 TVINQQVEYVC
+1676 TVINKQVEYVC

>member
-97 KESQGTVKIALINGN
+97 KESQGTIKIALINGN

-158 SQLTINVDNP
+158 SQLTINVNNP

-175 NLEGTTDANT
+175 NLEGTTDANA
-185 NDTVQCRFGFSH
+185 NDTVQCRFGFSR

-288 TFDGSYETSISTL
+288 TFDGSYEATIST
-301 DSQSDNLF
+301 SEQQSDNLF
-309 TVNGPDS
+309 TVNGLDS

-326 IDLAGN
+326 INLAGN
-332 SGIAAMTASL
+332 SGIASMTAYL
-342 EYDSDIFEI
+342 EYDKDIFEI
-351 QSASFSES
+351 QDASFSDG
-359 ILKNSFTNASTSN
+359 ILKNSFTNVSTST

-390 QVIKLTFKAIKN
+390 QVIKLIFKAIKN

-471 KVDCDVETTRTEATC
+471 KVDCDVETTRTEVTC

-499 YNDQKIT
+499 YNNQKIT
-506 DVQKETIPSKGH
+506 DVQKETIPAKGH
-518 VKGEVKIENATESTC
+518 VKGKVKIENDTESTCEKGGSYDEVVYCTVCNKELSRTTVKTEALGHKWNEGKITTEPTCTEEGMKTFQCMVCGKTKTEAVAALGHNWNKDFTVDKEATCEETGLKSIHCKRCDERKEITTIPAKGHVKGKVKIENATEATC

-547 CNKELSRNTVKTEAK
+547 CNKELSRNTVKTEAL
-562 GHKWDNGKITT
+562 GHKWNEGKITT

-585 ECMVCGKTKTEKVSA
+585 QCMVCGKTKTEKVSA
-600 LGHNW
+600 LGHDW
-605 NEDFTVDKES
+605 NEDFTVDKEA

-626 CKRCDERKE
+626 CKRCDSKKDE
-635 ITTIPSKGHVKGEVK
+635 TVIPAKGHIAGEKK
-650 IENVT
+650 IENAT

-660 EGGNYDEVVYC
+660 NGGSYDEVVYC
-671 TVCNKELSRNT
+671 TVCNKEISR
-682 VKTKAKGHKWNEGKV
+682 KTIKTEAKGHKWDSGKI
-697 TTEPTCTEEGVKTFE
+697 TKEPTCTEEGVKTFE

-723 VEALGHDWNNDFTVD
+723 VEALGHDWNEDFTVD

-838 CMVCGKT
+838 C
-845 KTEKVSALGHDW
+845 
-857 NEDFTVDKE
+857 
-866 STCEETGL
+866 
-874 KSIHCK
+874 
-880 RCDIKKDETVIPAK
+880 
-894 GHVAGEK
+894 
-901 KIENATESTC
+901 
-911 ENGGSYDEVIYC
+911 
-923 TVCGKELSRIII
+923 
-935 KTEAKGHVKGEVKIE
+935 
-950 NATESTCEE
+950 
-959 GGSYDEV
+959 
-966 VYCTVCNKELSRNTV
+966 
-981 KTEAKGHKWNE
+981 
-992 GKITTEPTCTE
+992 
-1003 EGVKTFECTV
+1003 
-1013 CGKTK
+1013 
-1018 TEKVEALGHDWD
+1018 
-1030 NDFTVDK
+1030 
-1037 EATREETGLKSIHCK
+1037 
-1052 RCDERKEITTIPAK
+1052 
-1066 GHVKGKVKIENAT
+1066 
-1079 EATCEEGG
+1079 
-1087 NYDEVVY
+1087 
-1094 CTVCNKELSRTT
+1094 
-1106 LKTEAKGHKWNNGK
+1106 
-1120 VTTEPTCTEEGVK
+1120 
-1133 TFECTVCGKTKTEKV
+1133 
-1148 EALGHD
+1148 
-1154 WDNDFTV
+1154 
-1161 DKEATREETGLKSIH
+1161 
-1176 CKRCDERKEITT
+1176 
-1188 IPAKGHVKGEVKI
+1188 
-1201 ENATES
+1201 
-1207 TCEEGGSYDEVVYCT
+1207 
-1222 VCNKELSRNTV
+1222 
-1233 KTEAK
+1233 
-1238 GHKWN
+1238 
-1243 EGKITTEPTCTEE
+1243 
-1256 GVKTFECTVCGKTKT
+1256 TVCGKTKT

-1276 LGHDWNN
+1276 LGHDWN
-1283 DFTVDNEAT
+1283 E
-1292 CEETGLKS
+1292 
-1300 IHCKRCDIKKD
+1300 
-1311 ETVIP
+1311 
-1316 AKGHVAGEKKIENA
+1316 
-1330 TESTCENGG
+1330 
-1339 SYDEVIY
+1339 
-1346 CTVCGKELSR
+1346 
-1356 TTIKTEA
+1356 
-1363 KGHKWDSGKITKE
+1363 
-1376 PTCTE
+1376 
-1381 EGVKTFE
+1381 
-1388 CTVCGKTKTEKVE
+1388 
-1401 ALGHDWNNDFTVDKE
+1401 DFTVDKE

-1435 KDETVIPAKGHVA
+1435 KDETVILAKGHVA

-1460 CEAGGSYDEVI
+1460 CEAGGSYDEVV
-1471 YCTVCNKELS
+1471 YCTVCNKELI
-1481 RNTVK
+1481 RNTIK
-1486 TEAKGHKWNEG
+1486 TEAKGHKWDSG
-1497 KITTE
+1497 KITKE
-1502 PTCTEEGVK
+1502 PTYTEQG
-1511 TFECTVCGKTK
+1511 TRTYTCTVCGKTK
-1522 TEKVEALGHDWDN
+1522 TE
-1535 DFTVDK
+1535 TVDVLK
-1541 EATREETG
+1541 E
-1549 LKSIHCKRCDERKE
+1549 
-1563 ITTIPAKGHV
+1563 
-1573 KGKVKIENAT
+1573 
-1583 EATCEVG
+1583 
-1590 GTYDEVIY
+1590 
-1598 CTVCKK
+1598 
-1604 ELSRTTVK
+1604 
-1612 TEAKGHKWN
+1612 
-1621 NGKVT
+1621 
-1626 TEPTYAEEGVKTYTC
+1626 
-1641 TACGAT
+1641 
-1647 KTEVIP
+1647 
-1653 KRNMEYTVGSTYQ
+1653 EYNVGSTYE
-1666 DISTNAIYHI
+1666 DATTNAIYR
-1676 TVINQQVEYVC
+1676 VIVPNQQVEYVC

-1701 IRIGNVTYKVTS
+1701 IKIGNVTYKVTA
-1713 IGNNAFKRC
+1713 IGGNAFKKC
-1722 KNLSSITIGNNIS
+1722 KNLTSITIEKNVS
-1735 KIGNKAFYNCK
+1735 KIGSKAFYNCK
-1746 KLKKI
+1746 KLKNI
-1751 KIKSKKLTLKKIG
+1751 KIKSKKLTLKKVG

-1769 KINKKAKISVPKS
+1769 SINKKAKITVPKT

-1787 KKMLTKKGLSKTV
+1787 KKILVKRGLSKKA

>member
-1 MKIKNKFYHFIVSII
+1 MKIKNKFYNFIVSII

-158 SQLTINVDNP
+158 SQLTINVNNP

-175 NLEGTTDANT
+175 NLEGTTDANA
-185 NDTVQCRFGFSH
+185 NDTVQCRFGFSR

-231 SYNKVEEGTVKVAY
+231 SYNKLEEGTVKVAY
-245 AFNKCSTTTMNFLNM
+245 AFNKCSTTTMKFLNM

-267 STSSNISLSDVT
+267 STYSYISLTDVVV
-279 ITNEQLQEC
+279 TNEQLQEC
-288 TFDGSYETSISTL
+288 VFEGSYKTSISTL

-351 QSASFSES
+351 QSSSFSES

-451 DDYSTCKAVYTCEYN
+451 SDYSTCKAVYTCEYN
-466 SEHVI
+466 SEHVVGI
-471 KVDCDVETTRTEATC
+471 DCDVQTKRTEPTCEEDGSIVHTATGKYNNEAITDTKTEKLEAKGHIAGETKIENVIESTCEVGGSYDEVVYCTVCGKELSRTTVKTEAKGHKWNPGTITTEPTCTEEGVKTFECTVCGKTKTEKVEALGHDWNNDFTVDKEATC
-486 EEDGNITHTATGT
+486 EETGLKSIHCKRCDERKEIT
-499 YNDQKIT
+499 
-506 DVQKETIPSKGH
+506 TIPAKGH
-518 VKGEVKIENATESTC
+518 VKGEVKIENATEATC
-533 EEGGSYDEVVYCTV
+533 EVGGTYDEVIYCTV
-547 CNKELSRNTVKTEAK
+547 CNKELSRSTVKTEAK
-562 GHKWDNGKITT
+562 GHKWNEGKITT

-585 ECMVCGKTKTEKVSA
+585 ECMVCGKTKTEKVEA
-600 LGHNW
+600 LGHDWDN
-605 NEDFTVDKES
+605 DFTVDKEA
-615 TCEETGLKSIH
+615 TCEETGVKSIH

-635 ITTIPSKGHVKGEVK
+635 LTTIPAKGHVKGEVK
-650 IENVT
+650 IENAT
-655 ESTCE
+655 ESICE
-660 EGGNYDEVVYC
+660 KGGSYDEVVYC
-671 TVCNKELSRNT
+671 TVCNKELSRTTVKTEAKGHVKGKVKIENATEASCEVGGTYDEVIYCTVCNKELSRNT
-682 VKTKAKGHKWNEGKV
+682 VKTEAKGHKWDNGKI

-802 EISRKTIK
+802 E
-810 TEAKGHKWDSGKI
+810 
-823 TKEPTCTEEGVKTFE
+823 
-838 CMVCGKT
+838 
-845 KTEKVSALGHDW
+845 
-857 NEDFTVDKE
+857 
-866 STCEETGL
+866 
-874 KSIHCK
+874 
-880 RCDIKKDETVIPAK
+880 
-894 GHVAGEK
+894 
-901 KIENATESTC
+901 
-911 ENGGSYDEVIYC
+911 
-923 TVCGKELSRIII
+923 
-935 KTEAKGHVKGEVKIE
+935 
-950 NATESTCEE
+950 
-959 GGSYDEV
+959 
-966 VYCTVCNKELSRNTV
+966 LSRNTV

-992 GKITTEPTCTE
+992 GK
-1003 EGVKTFECTV
+1003 
-1013 CGKTK
+1013 
-1018 TEKVEALGHDWD
+1018 
-1030 NDFTVDK
+1030 
-1037 EATREETGLKSIHCK
+1037 
-1052 RCDERKEITTIPAK
+1052 
-1066 GHVKGKVKIENAT
+1066 
-1079 EATCEEGG
+1079 
-1087 NYDEVVY
+1087 
-1094 CTVCNKELSRTT
+1094 
-1106 LKTEAKGHKWNNGK
+1106 
-1120 VTTEPTCTEEGVK
+1120 VTT
-1133 TFECTVCGKTKTEKV
+1133 
-1148 EALGHD
+1148 
-1154 WDNDFTV
+1154 
-1161 DKEATREETGLKSIH
+1161 
-1176 CKRCDERKEITT
+1176 
-1188 IPAKGHVKGEVKI
+1188 
-1201 ENATES
+1201 
-1207 TCEEGGSYDEVVYCT
+1207 
-1222 VCNKELSRNTV
+1222 
-1233 KTEAK
+1233 
-1238 GHKWN
+1238 
-1243 EGKITTEPTCTEE
+1243 
-1256 GVKTFECTVCGKTKT
+1256 
-1271 EKVEA
+1271 
-1276 LGHDWNN
+1276 
-1283 DFTVDNEAT
+1283 
-1292 CEETGLKS
+1292 
-1300 IHCKRCDIKKD
+1300 
-1311 ETVIP
+1311 
-1316 AKGHVAGEKKIENA
+1316 
-1330 TESTCENGG
+1330 
-1339 SYDEVIY
+1339 
-1346 CTVCGKELSR
+1346 
-1356 TTIKTEA
+1356 
-1363 KGHKWDSGKITKE
+1363 E

-1427 HCKRCDIK
+1427 HCKRCDSK
-1435 KDETVIPAKGHVA
+1435 KDETVIPAKGHVE
-1448 GEKKIENATEAV
+1448 GEKKMENATEAV
-1460 CEAGGSYDEVI
+1460 CEAGGSYDEVV
-1471 YCTVCNKELS
+1471 YCTVCNKEIS
-1481 RNTVK
+1481 RKTIK

-1497 KITTE
+1497 KVTTE

-1511 TFECTVCGKTK
+1511 TFECMVCGKTK
-1522 TEKVEALGHDWDN
+1522 TEKVSALGHDWAE

-1541 EATREETG
+1541 EATCEETG

-1573 KGKVKIENAT
+1573 KGEVKIENAT

-1598 CTVCKK
+1598 CTVCNKELSRSTVKTEAKGHKWNEGKITTQPTCTEEGVKTFECMVCGKTKTEKVEALGHDWDNDFTVDKEATCEETGVKSIHCKRCDERKELTTIPAKGHVKGEVKIENATESICEKGGSYDEVVYCTVCNK

-1621 NGKVT
+1621 KGKVT

-1666 DISTNAIYHI
+1666 DISTNAIYLI

>member
-1 MKIKNKFYHFIVSII
+1 MKIKNKIYQFIVSIV
-16 LVVSLLAGT
+16 LVVSLLAGA

-53 TIHYYGTGITNLS
+53 TIHYYGTGINNLS

-158 SQLTINVDNP
+158 SQLTINVNNP

-175 NLEGTTDANT
+175 NLEGTTDANA

-223 KNVEGLIV
+223 KNAEGLIV

-288 TFDGSYETSISTL
+288 TFDGSYEATIST
-301 DSQSDNLF
+301 SEQQSDNLF
-309 TVNGPDS
+309 TVNGLDS

-326 IDLAGN
+326 INLAGN
-332 SGIAAMTASL
+332 SGIASMTAYL
-342 EYDSDIFEI
+342 EYDKDIFEI
-351 QSASFSES
+351 QDASFSDG
-359 ILKNSFTNASTSN
+359 ILKNSFTNVSTST

-506 DVQKETIPSKGH
+506 DVQKETIP
-518 VKGEVKIENATESTC
+518 
-533 EEGGSYDEVVYCTV
+533 
-547 CNKELSRNTVKTEAK
+547 
-562 GHKWDNGKITT
+562 
-573 QPTCTEEGVKTF
+573 
-585 ECMVCGKTKTEKVSA
+585 
-600 LGHNW
+600 
-605 NEDFTVDKES
+605 
-615 TCEETGLKSIH
+615 
-626 CKRCDERKE
+626 
-635 ITTIPSKGHVKGEVK
+635 
-650 IENVT
+650 
-655 ESTCE
+655 
-660 EGGNYDEVVYC
+660 
-671 TVCNKELSRNT
+671 
-682 VKTKAKGHKWNEGKV
+682 
-697 TTEPTCTEEGVKTFE
+697 
-712 CTVCGKTKTEK
+712 
-723 VEALGHDWNNDFTVD
+723 
-738 KEATCEETGLKSIHC
+738 
-753 KRCDIKKDETVI
+753 
-765 PAKGHVAGEKKIE
+765 
-778 NATEAVCEAGGS
+778 
-790 YDEVVYCTVCNK
+790 
-802 EISRKTIK
+802 
-810 TEAKGHKWDSGKI
+810 
-823 TKEPTCTEEGVKTFE
+823 
-838 CMVCGKT
+838 
-845 KTEKVSALGHDW
+845 
-857 NEDFTVDKE
+857 
-866 STCEETGL
+866 
-874 KSIHCK
+874 
-880 RCDIKKDETVIPAK
+880 
-894 GHVAGEK
+894 
-901 KIENATESTC
+901 
-911 ENGGSYDEVIYC
+911 
-923 TVCGKELSRIII
+923 
-935 KTEAKGHVKGEVKIE
+935 AKGHVKGEVKIE
-950 NATESTCEE
+950 NATESTCEK

-966 VYCTVCNKELSRNTV
+966 VYCTVCN
-981 KTEAKGHKWNE
+981 
-992 GKITTEPTCTE
+992 
-1003 EGVKTFECTV
+1003 
-1013 CGKTK
+1013 
-1018 TEKVEALGHDWD
+1018 
-1030 NDFTVDK
+1030 
-1037 EATREETGLKSIHCK
+1037 
-1052 RCDERKEITTIPAK
+1052 
-1066 GHVKGKVKIENAT
+1066 
-1079 EATCEEGG
+1079 
-1087 NYDEVVY
+1087 
-1094 CTVCNKELSRTT
+1094 
-1106 LKTEAKGHKWNNGK
+1106 
-1120 VTTEPTCTEEGVK
+1120 
-1133 TFECTVCGKTKTEKV
+1133 
-1148 EALGHD
+1148 
-1154 WDNDFTV
+1154 
-1161 DKEATREETGLKSIH
+1161 
-1176 CKRCDERKEITT
+1176 
-1188 IPAKGHVKGEVKI
+1188 
-1201 ENATES
+1201 
-1207 TCEEGGSYDEVVYCT
+1207 
-1222 VCNKELSRNTV
+1222 
-1233 KTEAK
+1233 
-1238 GHKWN
+1238 
-1243 EGKITTEPTCTEE
+1243 
-1256 GVKTFECTVCGKTKT
+1256 
-1271 EKVEA
+1271 
-1276 LGHDWNN
+1276 
-1283 DFTVDNEAT
+1283 
-1292 CEETGLKS
+1292 
-1300 IHCKRCDIKKD
+1300 
-1311 ETVIP
+1311 
-1316 AKGHVAGEKKIENA
+1316 
-1330 TESTCENGG
+1330 
-1339 SYDEVIY
+1339 
-1346 CTVCGKELSR
+1346 
-1356 TTIKTEA
+1356 
-1363 KGHKWDSGKITKE
+1363 
-1376 PTCTE
+1376 
-1381 EGVKTFE
+1381 
-1388 CTVCGKTKTEKVE
+1388 
-1401 ALGHDWNNDFTVDKE
+1401 
-1416 ATCEETGLKSI
+1416 
-1427 HCKRCDIK
+1427 
-1435 KDETVIPAKGHVA
+1435 
-1448 GEKKIENATEAV
+1448 
-1460 CEAGGSYDEVI
+1460 
-1471 YCTVCNKELS
+1471 
-1481 RNTVK
+1481 
-1486 TEAKGHKWNEG
+1486 
-1497 KITTE
+1497 
-1502 PTCTEEGVK
+1502 
-1511 TFECTVCGKTK
+1511 
-1522 TEKVEALGHDWDN
+1522 
-1535 DFTVDK
+1535 
-1541 EATREETG
+1541 
-1549 LKSIHCKRCDERKE
+1549 
-1563 ITTIPAKGHV
+1563 
-1573 KGKVKIENAT
+1573 
-1583 EATCEVG
+1583 
-1590 GTYDEVIY
+1590 
-1598 CTVCKK
+1598 K

-1666 DISTNAIYHI
+1666 DISTNAIYRI

>member
-1 MKIKNKFYHFIVSII
+1 MKIKNKIYQFIVSIV
-16 LVVSLLAGT
+16 LVVSLLAGA

-158 SQLTINVDNP
+158 SQLTINVNNP

-175 NLEGTTDANT
+175 NLEGTTDANA

-223 KNVEGLIV
+223 KNAEGLIV

-288 TFDGSYETSISTL
+288 TFDGSYEATIST
-301 DSQSDNLF
+301 SEQQSDNLF
-309 TVNGPDS
+309 TVNGLDS

-326 IDLAGN
+326 INLAGN
-332 SGIAAMTASL
+332 SGIASMTAYL
-342 EYDSDIFEI
+342 EYDKDIFEI
-351 QSASFSES
+351 QDASFSDG
-359 ILKNSFTNASTSN
+359 ILKNSFTNVSTST

-466 SEHVI
+466 REHVI

-486 EEDGNITHTATGT
+486 EEDGNITHTATGI

-506 DVQKETIPSKGH
+506 DVQKE
-518 VKGEVKIENATESTC
+518 
-533 EEGGSYDEVVYCTV
+533 
-547 CNKELSRNTVKTEAK
+547 
-562 GHKWDNGKITT
+562 
-573 QPTCTEEGVKTF
+573 
-585 ECMVCGKTKTEKVSA
+585 
-600 LGHNW
+600 
-605 NEDFTVDKES
+605 
-615 TCEETGLKSIH
+615 
-626 CKRCDERKE
+626 
-635 ITTIPSKGHVKGEVK
+635 
-650 IENVT
+650 
-655 ESTCE
+655 
-660 EGGNYDEVVYC
+660 
-671 TVCNKELSRNT
+671 
-682 VKTKAKGHKWNEGKV
+682 
-697 TTEPTCTEEGVKTFE
+697 
-712 CTVCGKTKTEK
+712 
-723 VEALGHDWNNDFTVD
+723 
-738 KEATCEETGLKSIHC
+738 
-753 KRCDIKKDETVI
+753 
-765 PAKGHVAGEKKIE
+765 
-778 NATEAVCEAGGS
+778 
-790 YDEVVYCTVCNK
+790 
-802 EISRKTIK
+802 
-810 TEAKGHKWDSGKI
+810 
-823 TKEPTCTEEGVKTFE
+823 
-838 CMVCGKT
+838 
-845 KTEKVSALGHDW
+845 
-857 NEDFTVDKE
+857 
-866 STCEETGL
+866 
-874 KSIHCK
+874 
-880 RCDIKKDETVIPAK
+880 
-894 GHVAGEK
+894 
-901 KIENATESTC
+901 
-911 ENGGSYDEVIYC
+911 
-923 TVCGKELSRIII
+923 
-935 KTEAKGHVKGEVKIE
+935 
-950 NATESTCEE
+950 
-959 GGSYDEV
+959 
-966 VYCTVCNKELSRNTV
+966 
-981 KTEAKGHKWNE
+981 
-992 GKITTEPTCTE
+992 
-1003 EGVKTFECTV
+1003 
-1013 CGKTK
+1013 
-1018 TEKVEALGHDWD
+1018 
-1030 NDFTVDK
+1030 
-1037 EATREETGLKSIHCK
+1037 
-1052 RCDERKEITTIPAK
+1052 TIPAK

-1106 LKTEAKGHKWNNGK
+1106 
-1120 VTTEPTCTEEGVK
+1120 
-1133 TFECTVCGKTKTEKV
+1133 
-1148 EALGHD
+1148 
-1154 WDNDFTV
+1154 
-1161 DKEATREETGLKSIH
+1161 
-1176 CKRCDERKEITT
+1176 
-1188 IPAKGHVKGEVKI
+1188 
-1201 ENATES
+1201 
-1207 TCEEGGSYDEVVYCT
+1207 
-1222 VCNKELSRNTV
+1222 V

-1243 EGKITTEPTCTEE
+1243 K
-1256 GVKTFECTVCGKTKT
+1256 
-1271 EKVEA
+1271 
-1276 LGHDWNN
+1276 
-1283 DFTVDNEAT
+1283 
-1292 CEETGLKS
+1292 
-1300 IHCKRCDIKKD
+1300 
-1311 ETVIP
+1311 
-1316 AKGHVAGEKKIENA
+1316 
-1330 TESTCENGG
+1330 
-1339 SYDEVIY
+1339 
-1346 CTVCGKELSR
+1346 
-1356 TTIKTEA
+1356 
-1363 KGHKWDSGKITKE
+1363 
-1376 PTCTE
+1376 
-1381 EGVKTFE
+1381 
-1388 CTVCGKTKTEKVE
+1388 
-1401 ALGHDWNNDFTVDKE
+1401 
-1416 ATCEETGLKSI
+1416 
-1427 HCKRCDIK
+1427 
-1435 KDETVIPAKGHVA
+1435 
-1448 GEKKIENATEAV
+1448 
-1460 CEAGGSYDEVI
+1460 
-1471 YCTVCNKELS
+1471 
-1481 RNTVK
+1481 
-1486 TEAKGHKWNEG
+1486 
-1497 KITTE
+1497 
-1502 PTCTEEGVK
+1502 
-1511 TFECTVCGKTK
+1511 
-1522 TEKVEALGHDWDN
+1522 
-1535 DFTVDK
+1535 
-1541 EATREETG
+1541 
-1549 LKSIHCKRCDERKE
+1549 
-1563 ITTIPAKGHV
+1563 
-1573 KGKVKIENAT
+1573 
-1583 EATCEVG
+1583 
-1590 GTYDEVIY
+1590 
-1598 CTVCKK
+1598 
-1604 ELSRTTVK
+1604 
-1612 TEAKGHKWN
+1612 
-1621 NGKVT
+1621 GKVT

-1666 DISTNAIYHI
+1666 DISTNAIYRI
-1676 TVINQQVEYVC
+1676 TVINKQVEYVC

>member
-112 GLSVSDKELFA
+112 GLSVTDKELFA

-158 SQLTINVDNP
+158 SQLTINVNNP

-175 NLEGTTDANT
+175 NLEGTTDANA
-185 NDTVQCRFGFSH
+185 NDTVQCRFGFSR

-245 AFNKCSTTTMNFLNM
+245 AFNKCSTTTMKFLNM

-267 STSSNISLSDVT
+267 STYSYISLTDVVV
-279 ITNEQLQEC
+279 TNEQLQEC
-288 TFDGSYETSISTL
+288 VFEGSYKTSISTL

-351 QSASFSES
+351 QSSSFSES

-506 DVQKETIPSKGH
+506 DVQKETIP
-518 VKGEVKIENATESTC
+518 A
-533 EEGGSYDEVVYCTV
+533 
-547 CNKELSRNTVKTEAK
+547 R
-562 GHKWDNGKITT
+562 
-573 QPTCTEEGVKTF
+573 
-585 ECMVCGKTKTEKVSA
+585 
-600 LGHNW
+600 
-605 NEDFTVDKES
+605 
-615 TCEETGLKSIH
+615 
-626 CKRCDERKE
+626 
-635 ITTIPSKGHVKGEVK
+635 
-650 IENVT
+650 
-655 ESTCE
+655 
-660 EGGNYDEVVYC
+660 
-671 TVCNKELSRNT
+671 
-682 VKTKAKGHKWNEGKV
+682 
-697 TTEPTCTEEGVKTFE
+697 
-712 CTVCGKTKTEK
+712 
-723 VEALGHDWNNDFTVD
+723 
-738 KEATCEETGLKSIHC
+738 
-753 KRCDIKKDETVI
+753 
-765 PAKGHVAGEKKIE
+765 
-778 NATEAVCEAGGS
+778 
-790 YDEVVYCTVCNK
+790 
-802 EISRKTIK
+802 
-810 TEAKGHKWDSGKI
+810 
-823 TKEPTCTEEGVKTFE
+823 
-838 CMVCGKT
+838 
-845 KTEKVSALGHDW
+845 
-857 NEDFTVDKE
+857 
-866 STCEETGL
+866 
-874 KSIHCK
+874 
-880 RCDIKKDETVIPAK
+880 
-894 GHVAGEK
+894 
-901 KIENATESTC
+901 
-911 ENGGSYDEVIYC
+911 
-923 TVCGKELSRIII
+923 
-935 KTEAKGHVKGEVKIE
+935 
-950 NATESTCEE
+950 
-959 GGSYDEV
+959 
-966 VYCTVCNKELSRNTV
+966 
-981 KTEAKGHKWNE
+981 
-992 GKITTEPTCTE
+992 
-1003 EGVKTFECTV
+1003 
-1013 CGKTK
+1013 
-1018 TEKVEALGHDWD
+1018 
-1030 NDFTVDK
+1030 
-1037 EATREETGLKSIHCK
+1037 
-1052 RCDERKEITTIPAK
+1052 

-1087 NYDEVVY
+1087 RYDEVVY

-1106 LKTEAKGHKWNNGK
+1106 
-1120 VTTEPTCTEEGVK
+1120 
-1133 TFECTVCGKTKTEKV
+1133 
-1148 EALGHD
+1148 
-1154 WDNDFTV
+1154 
-1161 DKEATREETGLKSIH
+1161 
-1176 CKRCDERKEITT
+1176 
-1188 IPAKGHVKGEVKI
+1188 
-1201 ENATES
+1201 
-1207 TCEEGGSYDEVVYCT
+1207 
-1222 VCNKELSRNTV
+1222 V
-1233 KTEAK
+1233 KTEAL

-1243 EGKITTEPTCTEE
+1243 EGKITTQPTCKEE
-1256 GVKTFECTVCGKTKT
+1256 GVKTFECM
-1271 EKVEA
+1271 
-1276 LGHDWNN
+1276 
-1283 DFTVDNEAT
+1283 
-1292 CEETGLKS
+1292 
-1300 IHCKRCDIKKD
+1300 
-1311 ETVIP
+1311 
-1316 AKGHVAGEKKIENA
+1316 
-1330 TESTCENGG
+1330 
-1339 SYDEVIY
+1339 
-1346 CTVCGKELSR
+1346 
-1356 TTIKTEA
+1356 
-1363 KGHKWDSGKITKE
+1363 
-1376 PTCTE
+1376 
-1381 EGVKTFE
+1381 
-1388 CTVCGKTKTEKVE
+1388 VCGKTKTEKVE

-1481 RNTVK
+1481 RTTVK

-1497 KITTE
+1497 KITTQPTCTEEGVKTFQCMVCGKTKTEKASALGHDWNEDFTVDKEATCEETGLKSIHCKHCDEKKDETTIPAKGHVEGEVKIENATEATCEQGGSYDEVVYCTVCNKELSRNTVKTEAKGHKWNPGTITTEPTCTEEGVKTFECTVCGKTKTEKVEALGHDWNEDFTVDKEATCEETGLKSIHCKRCDSKKDETVIPAKGHVAGEKKIENATEAVCEVGGSYDEVVYCTVCGKELSRTTVKTEAKGHKWNPGTITTE

-1541 EATREETG
+1541 EETCEETG
-1549 LKSIHCKRCDERKE
+1549 VKSIHCKRCDERKE
-1563 ITTIPAKGHV
+1563 ITTIPAKGHVAGEKKIENATESTCENGGSYDEVIYCTVCGKELSRTTIKTEAKGHVKGEVKIENATESTCEEGGSYDEVVYCTVCNKELSRNTVKTEALGHKWNEGKITTQPTCTEEGVKTFQCMVCGKTKTEKASALGHDWNEDFTVDKEATCEETGLKSIHCKHCDEKKDETTIPAKGHVKGKVKIENATEATCEEGGNYDEVVYCTVCNKELSRTTVKTEAKGHKWNEGKITTQPTCTEEGVKTFQCMVCGKTKTEKASALGHDWNEDFTVDKEATCEETGLKSIHCKHCDEKKDETTIPAKGHV

-1598 CTVCKK
+1598 CTVCNKELSRTTVKTEAKGHVKGEVKIENATESTCEKGGSYDEVIYCTVCNK

-1621 NGKVT
+1621 EGKITTQPTCTEEGVKTFQCMVCGKTKTEKASALGHDWNEDFTVDKEATCEETGLKSIHCKHCDEKKDETTIPAKGHVKGKVKIENATEATCEEGGSYDEVVYCTVCNKELSRTTVKTEAKGHKWNKGKVT

-1666 DISTNAIYHI
+1666 DISTNAIYRI
-1676 TVINQQVEYVC
+1676 TVINKQVEYVC

>member
-1 MKIKNKFYHFIVSII
+1 MKIKNKFYNFIVSII

-158 SQLTINVDNP
+158 SQLTINVNNP

-175 NLEGTTDANT
+175 NLEGTTDANA
-185 NDTVQCRFGFSH
+185 NDTVQCRFGFSR

-231 SYNKVEEGTVKVAY
+231 SYNKLEEGTVKVAY
-245 AFNKCSTTTMNFLNM
+245 AFNKCSTTTMKFLNM

-267 STSSNISLSDVT
+267 STYSYISLTDVVV
-279 ITNEQLQEC
+279 TNEQLQEC
-288 TFDGSYETSISTL
+288 VFEGSYKTSISTL

-351 QSASFSES
+351 QSSSFSES

-499 YNDQKIT
+499 YNDQKIA
-506 DVQKETIPSKGH
+506 DVQKETIPAKGH

-533 EEGGSYDEVVYCTV
+533 EKGGSYDEVVYCTV

-562 GHKWDNGKITT
+562 GHKWNEGKITT

-585 ECMVCGKTKTEKVSA
+585 ECMVCGKTKTEAVAA

-605 NEDFTVDKES
+605 NEDFTVDKEA

-635 ITTIPSKGHVKGEVK
+635 ITTIPAKGHVKGEVK

-738 KEATCEETGLKSIHC
+738 KESTCEETGLKSIHC

-838 CMVCGKT
+838 CMVCRKT
-845 KTEKVSALGHDW
+845 KTEAVVALGHNW

-866 STCEETGL
+866 ATCEETGL

-880 RCDIKKDETVIPAK
+880 RCDERKEITTIPAK
-894 GHVAGEK
+894 GHVK
-901 KIENATESTC
+901 
-911 ENGGSYDEVIYC
+911 
-923 TVCGKELSRIII
+923 GK
-935 KTEAKGHVKGEVKIE
+935 VKIE
-950 NATESTCEE
+950 NATEATCEV
-959 GGSYDEV
+959 GGTYDEV
-966 VYCTVCNKELSRNTV
+966 IYCTVCNKELSRNTV

-1003 EGVKTFECTV
+1003 EGVKTFECMV

-1018 TEKVEALGHDWD
+1018 TEKVSALGHNW
-1030 NDFTVDK
+1030 NEDFTVDK
-1037 EATREETGLKSIHCK
+1037 ESTCEETGLKSIHCK
-1052 RCDERKEITTIPAK
+1052 RCDEKKDETTIPAK

-1079 EATCEEGG
+1079 EATCEVGGTYDEVIYCTVCNKELSRTTVKTEAKGHVKGKVKIENAAEATCEEGG

-1094 CTVCNKELSRTT
+1094 CTVCNKELSRT
-1106 LKTEAKGHKWNNGK
+1106 
-1120 VTTEPTCTEEGVK
+1120 
-1133 TFECTVCGKTKTEKV
+1133 
-1148 EALGHD
+1148 
-1154 WDNDFTV
+1154 
-1161 DKEATREETGLKSIH
+1161 
-1176 CKRCDERKEITT
+1176 
-1188 IPAKGHVKGEVKI
+1188 
-1201 ENATES
+1201 
-1207 TCEEGGSYDEVVYCT
+1207 
-1222 VCNKELSRNTV
+1222 TV

-1256 GVKTFECTVCGKTKT
+1256 GVKTFQCMVCGKTKT
-1271 EKVEA
+1271 EAVAA
-1276 LGHDWNN
+1276 LDHNWNE
-1283 DFTVDNEAT
+1283 DFTVDKEST

-1300 IHCKRCDIKKD
+1300 IHCKRCDEKKD
-1311 ETVIP
+1311 ETTIP
-1316 AKGHVAGEKKIENA
+1316 AKGHVK
-1330 TESTCENGG
+1330 
-1339 SYDEVIY
+1339 
-1346 CTVCGKELSR
+1346 GK
-1356 TTIKTEA
+1356 
-1363 KGHKWDSGKITKE
+1363 
-1376 PTCTE
+1376 
-1381 EGVKTFE
+1381 V
-1388 CTVCGKTKTEKVE
+1388 
-1401 ALGHDWNNDFTVDKE
+1401 
-1416 ATCEETGLKSI
+1416 
-1427 HCKRCDIK
+1427 
-1435 KDETVIPAKGHVA
+1435 
-1448 GEKKIENATEAV
+1448 KIENATEAT
-1460 CEAGGSYDEVI
+1460 CEVGGTYDEVI

-1541 EATREETG
+1541 EATCEETG
-1549 LKSIHCKRCDERKE
+1549 VKSIHCKRCDERKE
-1563 ITTIPAKGHV
+1563 ITTIPAKGHVKGEVKIENATESTCEKGGSYDEVVYCTVCNKELSRTTVKTEAKGHV

-1590 GTYDEVIY
+1590 GTYDEVVY
-1598 CTVCKK
+1598 CTVCNK
-1604 ELSRTTVK
+1604 ELSRNTVK
-1612 TEAKGHKWN
+1612 TEAKGHKWD

-1666 DISTNAIYHI
+1666 DISTNAIYRI

>member
-97 KESQGTVKIALINGN
+97 KESQGTIKIALINGN

-158 SQLTINVDNP
+158 SQLTINVNNP

-175 NLEGTTDANT
+175 NLEGTTDANA
-185 NDTVQCRFGFSH
+185 NDTVQCRFGFSR

-288 TFDGSYETSISTL
+288 TFDGSYEATIST
-301 DSQSDNLF
+301 SEQQSDNLF
-309 TVNGPDS
+309 TVNGLDS

-326 IDLAGN
+326 INLAGN
-332 SGIAAMTASL
+332 SGIASMTAYL
-342 EYDSDIFEI
+342 EYDKDIFEI
-351 QSASFSES
+351 QDASFSDG
-359 ILKNSFTNASTSN
+359 ILKNSFTNVSTST

-390 QVIKLTFKAIKN
+390 QVIKLIFKAIKN

-499 YNDQKIT
+499 YNNQKIT
-506 DVQKETIPSKGH
+506 DVQKETIPAKGH
-518 VKGEVKIENATESTC
+518 VKGEVKIENDTESTCEKGGSYDEVVYCTVCNKELSRTTVKAEALGHKWNEGKITTQPTCTEEGVKTFQCMVCGKTKTEKVSALGHDWNEDFTVDKEATCEETGLKSIHCKRCDERKEITTIPAKGHVKGKVKIENATEATC

-547 CNKELSRNTVKTEAK
+547 CNKELSRNTVKTEAL
-562 GHKWDNGKITT
+562 GHKWNEGKITT

-585 ECMVCGKTKTEKVSA
+585 QCMVCGKTKTEKVSA
-600 LGHNW
+600 LGHDW
-605 NEDFTVDKES
+605 NEDFTVDKEA

-626 CKRCDERKE
+626 CKRCDSKKDE
-635 ITTIPSKGHVKGEVK
+635 TVIPAKGHIAGEKK
-650 IENVT
+650 IENAT
-655 ESTCE
+655 EAVCE
-660 EGGNYDEVVYC
+660 AGGSYDEVVYC
-671 TVCNKELSRNT
+671 TVCNKEISRKTIKTEAKGHKWNEGKVTTEPTCTEEGVKTFECTVCGKTKTEKVEALGHDWDNDFTVDKEATCEETGLKSIHCKRCDSKKDETVIPAKGHIAGEKKIENATESTCENGGSYDEVIYCTVCGKELSRT
-682 VKTKAKGHKWNEGKV
+682 TIKTEAKGHKWNEGKV

-838 CMVCGKT
+838 C
-845 KTEKVSALGHDW
+845 
-857 NEDFTVDKE
+857 
-866 STCEETGL
+866 
-874 KSIHCK
+874 
-880 RCDIKKDETVIPAK
+880 
-894 GHVAGEK
+894 
-901 KIENATESTC
+901 
-911 ENGGSYDEVIYC
+911 
-923 TVCGKELSRIII
+923 
-935 KTEAKGHVKGEVKIE
+935 
-950 NATESTCEE
+950 
-959 GGSYDEV
+959 
-966 VYCTVCNKELSRNTV
+966 
-981 KTEAKGHKWNE
+981 
-992 GKITTEPTCTE
+992 
-1003 EGVKTFECTV
+1003 
-1013 CGKTK
+1013 
-1018 TEKVEALGHDWD
+1018 
-1030 NDFTVDK
+1030 
-1037 EATREETGLKSIHCK
+1037 
-1052 RCDERKEITTIPAK
+1052 
-1066 GHVKGKVKIENAT
+1066 
-1079 EATCEEGG
+1079 
-1087 NYDEVVY
+1087 
-1094 CTVCNKELSRTT
+1094 
-1106 LKTEAKGHKWNNGK
+1106 
-1120 VTTEPTCTEEGVK
+1120 
-1133 TFECTVCGKTKTEKV
+1133 
-1148 EALGHD
+1148 
-1154 WDNDFTV
+1154 
-1161 DKEATREETGLKSIH
+1161 
-1176 CKRCDERKEITT
+1176 
-1188 IPAKGHVKGEVKI
+1188 
-1201 ENATES
+1201 
-1207 TCEEGGSYDEVVYCT
+1207 
-1222 VCNKELSRNTV
+1222 
-1233 KTEAK
+1233 
-1238 GHKWN
+1238 
-1243 EGKITTEPTCTEE
+1243 
-1256 GVKTFECTVCGKTKT
+1256 
-1271 EKVEA
+1271 
-1276 LGHDWNN
+1276 
-1283 DFTVDNEAT
+1283 
-1292 CEETGLKS
+1292 
-1300 IHCKRCDIKKD
+1300 
-1311 ETVIP
+1311 
-1316 AKGHVAGEKKIENA
+1316 
-1330 TESTCENGG
+1330 
-1339 SYDEVIY
+1339 
-1346 CTVCGKELSR
+1346 
-1356 TTIKTEA
+1356 
-1363 KGHKWDSGKITKE
+1363 
-1376 PTCTE
+1376 
-1381 EGVKTFE
+1381 
-1388 CTVCGKTKTEKVE
+1388 TVCGKTKTEKVE

-1416 ATCEETGLKSI
+1416 ATCEETGVKSI
-1427 HCKRCDIK
+1427 HCKRCDERKEI
-1435 KDETVIPAKGHVA
+1435 TTIPAKGHVA

-1460 CEAGGSYDEVI
+1460 CEAGGSYDEVV
-1471 YCTVCNKELS
+1471 YCTVCNKEIS
-1481 RNTVK
+1481 RKTIK
-1486 TEAKGHKWNEG
+1486 TEAKGHKWDSG
-1497 KITTE
+1497 KITKE
-1502 PTCTEEGVK
+1502 PTYTEQG
-1511 TFECTVCGKTK
+1511 TRTYTCTVCGKTK
-1522 TEKVEALGHDWDN
+1522 TE
-1535 DFTVDK
+1535 TVDVLK
-1541 EATREETG
+1541 E
-1549 LKSIHCKRCDERKE
+1549 
-1563 ITTIPAKGHV
+1563 
-1573 KGKVKIENAT
+1573 
-1583 EATCEVG
+1583 
-1590 GTYDEVIY
+1590 
-1598 CTVCKK
+1598 
-1604 ELSRTTVK
+1604 
-1612 TEAKGHKWN
+1612 
-1621 NGKVT
+1621 
-1626 TEPTYAEEGVKTYTC
+1626 
-1641 TACGAT
+1641 
-1647 KTEVIP
+1647 
-1653 KRNMEYTVGSTYQ
+1653 EYNVGSTYE
-1666 DISTNAIYHI
+1666 DATTNAIYR
-1676 TVINQQVEYVC
+1676 VIVPNQQVEYVC

-1701 IRIGNVTYKVTS
+1701 IKIGNVTYKVTA
-1713 IGNNAFKRC
+1713 IGGNAFKKC
-1722 KNLSSITIGNNIS
+1722 KNLTSITIEKNVS
-1735 KIGNKAFYNCK
+1735 KIGSKAFYNCK
-1746 KLKKI
+1746 KLKNI
-1751 KIKSKKLTLKKIG
+1751 KIKSKKLTLKKVG

-1769 KINKKAKISVPKS
+1769 SINKKAKITVPKS

-1787 KKMLTKKGLSKTV
+1787 KKILVKRGLSKKA

>member
-158 SQLTINVDNP
+158 SQLTINVNNP

-175 NLEGTTDANT
+175 NLEGTTDANA
-185 NDTVQCRFGFSH
+185 NDTVQCRFGFSR

-231 SYNKVEEGTVKVAY
+231 SYNKLEEGTVKVAY
-245 AFNKCSTTTMNFLNM
+245 AFNKCSTTTMKFLNM

-267 STSSNISLSDVT
+267 STYSYISLTDVVV
-279 ITNEQLQEC
+279 TNEQLQEC
-288 TFDGSYETSISTL
+288 VFEGSYKTSISTL

-351 QSASFSES
+351 QSSSFSES

-466 SEHVI
+466 REHVI

-486 EEDGNITHTATGT
+486 EEDGNITHTATGI

-506 DVQKETIPSKGH
+506 DVQKETIPAKGH

-533 EEGGSYDEVVYCTV
+533 EKGGSYDEVVYCTV
-547 CNKELSRNTVKTEAK
+547 CNKELSRNTVKTEA
-562 GHKWDNGKITT
+562 
-573 QPTCTEEGVKTF
+573 
-585 ECMVCGKTKTEKVSA
+585 
-600 LGHNW
+600 L
-605 NEDFTVDKES
+605 
-615 TCEETGLKSIH
+615 
-626 CKRCDERKE
+626 
-635 ITTIPSKGHVKGEVK
+635 
-650 IENVT
+650 
-655 ESTCE
+655 
-660 EGGNYDEVVYC
+660 
-671 TVCNKELSRNT
+671 
-682 VKTKAKGHKWNEGKV
+682 
-697 TTEPTCTEEGVKTFE
+697 
-712 CTVCGKTKTEK
+712 
-723 VEALGHDWNNDFTVD
+723 
-738 KEATCEETGLKSIHC
+738 
-753 KRCDIKKDETVI
+753 
-765 PAKGHVAGEKKIE
+765 
-778 NATEAVCEAGGS
+778 
-790 YDEVVYCTVCNK
+790 
-802 EISRKTIK
+802 
-810 TEAKGHKWDSGKI
+810 
-823 TKEPTCTEEGVKTFE
+823 
-838 CMVCGKT
+838 
-845 KTEKVSALGHDW
+845 
-857 NEDFTVDKE
+857 
-866 STCEETGL
+866 
-874 KSIHCK
+874 
-880 RCDIKKDETVIPAK
+880 
-894 GHVAGEK
+894 
-901 KIENATESTC
+901 
-911 ENGGSYDEVIYC
+911 
-923 TVCGKELSRIII
+923 
-935 KTEAKGHVKGEVKIE
+935 
-950 NATESTCEE
+950 
-959 GGSYDEV
+959 
-966 VYCTVCNKELSRNTV
+966 
-981 KTEAKGHKWNE
+981 GHKWNE
-992 GKITTEPTCTE
+992 GKITTQPTCME
-1003 EGVKTFECTV
+1003 EGVKTFECM
-1013 CGKTK
+1013 
-1018 TEKVEALGHDWD
+1018 
-1030 NDFTVDK
+1030 
-1037 EATREETGLKSIHCK
+1037 
-1052 RCDERKEITTIPAK
+1052 
-1066 GHVKGKVKIENAT
+1066 
-1079 EATCEEGG
+1079 
-1087 NYDEVVY
+1087 
-1094 CTVCNKELSRTT
+1094 
-1106 LKTEAKGHKWNNGK
+1106 
-1120 VTTEPTCTEEGVK
+1120 
-1133 TFECTVCGKTKTEKV
+1133 
-1148 EALGHD
+1148 
-1154 WDNDFTV
+1154 
-1161 DKEATREETGLKSIH
+1161 
-1176 CKRCDERKEITT
+1176 
-1188 IPAKGHVKGEVKI
+1188 
-1201 ENATES
+1201 
-1207 TCEEGGSYDEVVYCT
+1207 
-1222 VCNKELSRNTV
+1222 
-1233 KTEAK
+1233 
-1238 GHKWN
+1238 
-1243 EGKITTEPTCTEE
+1243 
-1256 GVKTFECTVCGKTKT
+1256 
-1271 EKVEA
+1271 
-1276 LGHDWNN
+1276 
-1283 DFTVDNEAT
+1283 
-1292 CEETGLKS
+1292 
-1300 IHCKRCDIKKD
+1300 
-1311 ETVIP
+1311 
-1316 AKGHVAGEKKIENA
+1316 
-1330 TESTCENGG
+1330 
-1339 SYDEVIY
+1339 
-1346 CTVCGKELSR
+1346 
-1356 TTIKTEA
+1356 
-1363 KGHKWDSGKITKE
+1363 
-1376 PTCTE
+1376 
-1381 EGVKTFE
+1381 
-1388 CTVCGKTKTEKVE
+1388 VCGKTKTEKVE

-1481 RNTVK
+1481 RTTVK

-1497 KITTE
+1497 KITTQPTCTEEGVKTFQCMVCGKTKTEKASALGHDWNEDFTVDKEATCEETGLKSIHCKHCDEKKDETTIPAKGHVEGEVKIENATEATCEQGGSYDEVVYCTVCNKELSRNTVKTEAKGHKWNPGTITTEPTCTEEGVKTFECTVCGKTKTEKVEALGHDWNEDFTVDKEATCEETGLKSIHCKRCDSKKDETVIPAKGHVAGEKKIENATEAVCEVGGSYDEVVYCTVCGKELSRTTVKTEAKGHKWNPGTITTE

-1541 EATREETG
+1541 EETCEETGVKSIHCKRCDERKEITTIPAKGHVAGEKKIENATESTCENGGSYDEVIYCTVCGKELSRTTIKTEAKGHVKGEVKIENATESTCEEGGSYDEVVYCTVCNKELSRNTVKTEALGHKWNEGKITTQPTCTEEGVKTFQCMVCGKTKTEAVAALGHNWNKDFTVDKEATCEETG

-1583 EATCEVG
+1583 EATCEEG
-1590 GTYDEVIY
+1590 GNYDEVVY
-1598 CTVCKK
+1598 CTVCNK

-1621 NGKVT
+1621 EGKITTEPTCTEEGVKTFQCMVCGKTKTEAVAALDHNWNEDFTVDKESTCEETGLKSIHCKRCDEKKDETTIPAKGHVKGKVKIENATEATCEVGGTYDEVIYCTVCNKELSRTTVKTEAKGHVKGEVKIENATESTCEKGGSYDEVIYCTVCNKELSRTTVKTEAKGHKWNEGKITTQPTCTEEGVKTFECMVCGKTKTEKVSALGHDWAEDFTVDKEATCEETGLKSIHCKHCDEKKDETTIPAKGHVKGKVKIENATEATCEEGGSYDEVVYCTVCNKELSRTTVKTEAKGHKWNKGKVT

-1666 DISTNAIYHI
+1666 DISTNAIYRI
-1676 TVINQQVEYVC
+1676 TVINKQVEYVC

>member
-547 CNKELSRNTVKTEAK
+547 CNKELNRTTVKTEAK
-562 GHKWDNGKITT
+562 GHKWNEGKITT
-573 QPTCTEEGVKTF
+573 Q
-585 ECMVCGKTKTEKVSA
+585 
-600 LGHNW
+600 
-605 NEDFTVDKES
+605 
-615 TCEETGLKSIH
+615 
-626 CKRCDERKE
+626 
-635 ITTIPSKGHVKGEVK
+635 
-650 IENVT
+650 
-655 ESTCE
+655 
-660 EGGNYDEVVYC
+660 
-671 TVCNKELSRNT
+671 
-682 VKTKAKGHKWNEGKV
+682 
-697 TTEPTCTEEGVKTFE
+697 PTCTEEGVKTFE

-738 KEATCEETGLKSIHC
+738 NEATCEETGLKSIHC

-790 YDEVVYCTVCNK
+790 YDEVIYCTVCNK
-802 EISRKTIK
+802 ELSRNTVK
-810 TEAKGHKWDSGKI
+810 TEAKGHKWNEGKV
-823 TKEPTCTEEGVKTFE
+823 TTEPTCTEEGVKTFE
-838 CMVCGKT
+838 CTVCGKT
-845 KTEKVSALGHDW
+845 KTEKVEALGHDW
-857 NEDFTVDKE
+857 NNDFTVDNEATCEETGLKSIHCKRCDIKKDETVIPAKGHVAGEKKIENATEAVCEAGGSYDEVIYCTVCNKE
-866 STCEETGL
+866 LSRNTVKTEAKGHKWNEGKVTTEPTCTEEGVKTFECTVCGKTKTEKVEALGHDWNNDFTVDNEATCEETGL

-1003 EGVKTFECTV
+1003 EGVKTFQCMV

-1018 TEKVEALGHDWD
+1018 TEAVVALGHNW
-1030 NDFTVDK
+1030 NEDFTVDK
-1037 EATREETGLKSIHCK
+1037 EATCEETGLKSIHCK

-1222 VCNKELSRNTV
+1222 VCNKELNRTTV

-1243 EGKITTEPTCTEE
+1243 EGKITTQPTCTEE

-1283 DFTVDNEAT
+1283 DFTVDN
-1292 CEETGLKS
+1292 
-1300 IHCKRCDIKKD
+1300 
-1311 ETVIP
+1311 
-1316 AKGHVAGEKKIENA
+1316 
-1330 TESTCENGG
+1330 
-1339 SYDEVIY
+1339 
-1346 CTVCGKELSR
+1346 
-1356 TTIKTEA
+1356 
-1363 KGHKWDSGKITKE
+1363 
-1376 PTCTE
+1376 
-1381 EGVKTFE
+1381 
-1388 CTVCGKTKTEKVE
+1388 
-1401 ALGHDWNNDFTVDKE
+1401 E

-1497 KITTE
+1497 KVTTE

-1522 TEKVEALGHDWDN
+1522 TEKVSALGHDWAE

-1541 EATREETG
+1541 KATCEETG
-1549 LKSIHCKRCDERKE
+1549 VESIHCKRCDERKE

-1573 KGKVKIENAT
+1573 AGEKKIENAT
-1583 EATCEVG
+1583 ESTCEKG
-1590 GTYDEVIY
+1590 GSYDEVVY
-1598 CTVCKK
+1598 CTVCNK

-1612 TEAKGHKWN
+1612 TEAKGHKWD

-1666 DISTNAIYHI
+1666 DISTNAIYRI
-1676 TVINQQVEYVC
+1676 TVINQQVEYIC

>member
-1 MKIKNKFYHFIVSII
+1 MKIKNKFYQFIVSIV
-16 LVVSLLAGT
+16 LVVSLLAGA

-36 DNNPT
+36 TNPR

-66 SYQMLIKYDNEKLS
+66 SYQMLIKYNNEKLS

-112 GLSVSDKELFA
+112 GLSVTDKELFA

-158 SQLTINVDNP
+158 SQLTINVNNP

-175 NLEGTTDANT
+175 NLEGTTDANA
-185 NDTVQCRFGFSH
+185 NDTVQCRFGFSR

-231 SYNKVEEGTVKVAY
+231 SYNKLEEGTVKVAY

-288 TFDGSYETSISTL
+288 TFDGSYEATIST
-301 DSQSDNLF
+301 SEQQSDNLF
-309 TVNGPDS
+309 TVNGLDS

-326 IDLAGN
+326 INLAGN
-332 SGIAAMTASL
+332 SGIASMTAYL
-342 EYDSDIFEI
+342 EYDKDIFEI
-351 QSASFSES
+351 QDASFSDG
-359 ILKNSFTNASTSN
+359 ILKNSFTNVSTST

-466 SEHVI
+466 SEHII

-506 DVQKETIPSKGH
+506 DVQKETIPAKGH

-533 EEGGSYDEVVYCTV
+533 EKGGSYDEVIYCTVCNKELSRTTVKTEAKGHVKGEVKIENATESTCEKGGSYDEVVYCTV
-547 CNKELSRNTVKTEAK
+547 CNKELSRTTVKTEVK

-585 ECMVCGKTKTEKVSA
+585 ECTVCGKTKTEKVEA
-600 LGHNW
+600 LGHDWDN
-605 NEDFTVDKES
+605 DFTVDKEA

-626 CKRCDERKE
+626 CKRCDSKKDE
-635 ITTIPSKGHVKGEVK
+635 TVIPAKGHVEGEKK
-650 IENVT
+650 IENAT
-655 ESTCE
+655 EAVCE
-660 EGGNYDEVVYC
+660 AGGSYDEVVYC
-671 TVCNKELSRNT
+671 TVCGKELSRTT
-682 VKTKAKGHKWNEGKV
+682 VKTEAKGHKWNPGTI

-723 VEALGHDWNNDFTVD
+723 VEALGHDWDNDFTVD

-753 KRCDIKKDETVI
+753 KRCDSKKDETVI
-765 PAKGHVAGEKKIE
+765 PAKGHVEGEKKIE

-838 CMVCGKT
+838 C
-845 KTEKVSALGHDW
+845 
-857 NEDFTVDKE
+857 
-866 STCEETGL
+866 
-874 KSIHCK
+874 
-880 RCDIKKDETVIPAK
+880 
-894 GHVAGEK
+894 
-901 KIENATESTC
+901 
-911 ENGGSYDEVIYC
+911 
-923 TVCGKELSRIII
+923 
-935 KTEAKGHVKGEVKIE
+935 
-950 NATESTCEE
+950 
-959 GGSYDEV
+959 
-966 VYCTVCNKELSRNTV
+966 
-981 KTEAKGHKWNE
+981 
-992 GKITTEPTCTE
+992 
-1003 EGVKTFECTV
+1003 TV

-1037 EATREETGLKSIHCK
+1037 EATCEETGVKSIHCK
-1052 RCDERKEITTIPAK
+1052 RCDERKEITT
-1066 GHVKGKVKIENAT
+1066 
-1079 EATCEEGG
+1079 
-1087 NYDEVVY
+1087 
-1094 CTVCNKELSRTT
+1094 
-1106 LKTEAKGHKWNNGK
+1106 
-1120 VTTEPTCTEEGVK
+1120 
-1133 TFECTVCGKTKTEKV
+1133 
-1148 EALGHD
+1148 
-1154 WDNDFTV
+1154 
-1161 DKEATREETGLKSIH
+1161 
-1176 CKRCDERKEITT
+1176 
-1188 IPAKGHVKGEVKI
+1188 
-1201 ENATES
+1201 
-1207 TCEEGGSYDEVVYCT
+1207 
-1222 VCNKELSRNTV
+1222 
-1233 KTEAK
+1233 
-1238 GHKWN
+1238 
-1243 EGKITTEPTCTEE
+1243 
-1256 GVKTFECTVCGKTKT
+1256 
-1271 EKVEA
+1271 
-1276 LGHDWNN
+1276 
-1283 DFTVDNEAT
+1283 
-1292 CEETGLKS
+1292 
-1300 IHCKRCDIKKD
+1300 
-1311 ETVIP
+1311 IP

-1401 ALGHDWNNDFTVDKE
+1401 ALGHNWNNDFTVDKEATCEETGLKSIHCKRCDERKEITTIPAKGHVKGKVKIENATEATCEVGGTYDEVVYCTVCNKELSRNTVKTEAKGHKWDNGKITTEPTCTEEGVKTFECTVCGKTKTEKVEALGHDWNNDFTVDKE

-1427 HCKRCDIK
+1427 HCKRCDERKEI
-1435 KDETVIPAKGHVA
+1435 TTIPAKGHVA
-1448 GEKKIENATEAV
+1448 GEKKIENATEST
-1460 CEAGGSYDEVI
+1460 CENGGSYDEVVYCTVCNKELSRTTVKTEAKGHKWDNGKVTTEPTCTEEGVKTFQCMVCGKTKTEKVSALGHNWNEDFIVDKEATCEETGLKSIHCKRCDERKEITTIPAKGHVKGKVKIENATEATCEVGGTYDEVI

-1541 EATREETG
+1541 EATCEETG
-1549 LKSIHCKRCDERKE
+1549 VKSIHCKRCDERKE
-1563 ITTIPAKGHV
+1563 ITTIPAKGHVKGEVKIENATESTCEKGGSYDEVVYCTVCNKELSRTTVKTEAKGHV

-1666 DISTNAIYHI
+1666 DISTNAIYRI

>member
-1 MKIKNKFYHFIVSII
+1 MKIKNKFYNFIVSII

-158 SQLTINVDNP
+158 SQLTINVNNP

-175 NLEGTTDANT
+175 NLEGTTDANA
-185 NDTVQCRFGFSH
+185 NDTVQCRFGFSR

-231 SYNKVEEGTVKVAY
+231 SYNKLEEGTVKVAY
-245 AFNKCSTTTMNFLNM
+245 AFNKCSTTTMKFLNM

-267 STSSNISLSDVT
+267 STYSYISLTDVVV
-279 ITNEQLQEC
+279 TNEQLQEC
-288 TFDGSYETSISTL
+288 VFEGSYKTSISTL

-351 QSASFSES
+351 QSSSFSES

-451 DDYSTCKAVYTCEYN
+451 SDYSTCKAVYTCEYN
-466 SEHVI
+466 SEHVVGI
-471 KVDCDVETTRTEATC
+471 DCDVQTKRTEPTC
-486 EEDGNITHTATGT
+486 EEDGSIVHTATGK
-499 YNDQKIT
+499 YNNEAIT
-506 DVQKETIPSKGH
+506 DTKTEKLEAKGH
-518 VKGEVKIENATESTC
+518 IAGETKIENVIESTC
-533 EEGGSYDEVVYCTV
+533 EVGGSYDEVVYCTV
-547 CNKELSRNTVKTEAK
+547 CGKELSRTTVKTEAK
-562 GHKWDNGKITT
+562 GHKWNPG
-573 QPTCTEEGVKTF
+573 
-585 ECMVCGKTKTEKVSA
+585 
-600 LGHNW
+600 
-605 NEDFTVDKES
+605 
-615 TCEETGLKSIH
+615 
-626 CKRCDERKE
+626 
-635 ITTIPSKGHVKGEVK
+635 TI
-650 IENVT
+650 
-655 ESTCE
+655 
-660 EGGNYDEVVYC
+660 
-671 TVCNKELSRNT
+671 
-682 VKTKAKGHKWNEGKV
+682 

-753 KRCDIKKDETVI
+753 KRCDERKEITTI
-765 PAKGHVAGEKKIE
+765 PAKGHVKGEVKIE
-778 NATEAVCEAGGS
+778 NATEATCEVGGT
-790 YDEVVYCTVCNK
+790 YDEVIYCTVCNK
-802 EISRKTIK
+802 ELSRSTVK
-810 TEAKGHKWDSGKI
+810 TEAKGHKWNEGKI
-823 TKEPTCTEEGVKTFE
+823 TTQPTCTEEGVKTFQ

-857 NEDFTVDKE
+857 AEDFTVDKE
-866 STCEETGL
+866 ATCEETGL

-880 RCDIKKDETVIPAK
+880 RCDERKEITTIP
-894 GHVAGEK
+894 
-901 KIENATESTC
+901 
-911 ENGGSYDEVIYC
+911 
-923 TVCGKELSRIII
+923 
-935 KTEAKGHVKGEVKIE
+935 AKGHVKGEVKIE
-950 NATESTCEE
+950 NATESTCEK

-1003 EGVKTFECTV
+1003 EGVKTFQCMV

-1018 TEKVEALGHDWD
+1018 TEKVSALGHDWAE
-1030 NDFTVDK
+1030 DFTVDK
-1037 EATREETGLKSIHCK
+1037 EATC
-1052 RCDERKEITTIPAK
+1052 
-1066 GHVKGKVKIENAT
+1066 
-1079 EATCEEGG
+1079 
-1087 NYDEVVY
+1087 
-1094 CTVCNKELSRTT
+1094 
-1106 LKTEAKGHKWNNGK
+1106 
-1120 VTTEPTCTEEGVK
+1120 
-1133 TFECTVCGKTKTEKV
+1133 
-1148 EALGHD
+1148 
-1154 WDNDFTV
+1154 
-1161 DKEATREETGLKSIH
+1161 EETGLKSIH

-1207 TCEEGGSYDEVVYCT
+1207 TCEKGGSYDEVVYCT
-1222 VCNKELSRNTV
+1222 VCNKELSRTKV
-1233 KTEAK
+1233 KTEA
-1238 GHKWN
+1238 
-1243 EGKITTEPTCTEE
+1243 
-1256 GVKTFECTVCGKTKT
+1256 
-1271 EKVEA
+1271 
-1276 LGHDWNN
+1276 L
-1283 DFTVDNEAT
+1283 
-1292 CEETGLKS
+1292 
-1300 IHCKRCDIKKD
+1300 
-1311 ETVIP
+1311 
-1316 AKGHVAGEKKIENA
+1316 
-1330 TESTCENGG
+1330 
-1339 SYDEVIY
+1339 
-1346 CTVCGKELSR
+1346 
-1356 TTIKTEA
+1356 
-1363 KGHKWDSGKITKE
+1363 
-1376 PTCTE
+1376 
-1381 EGVKTFE
+1381 
-1388 CTVCGKTKTEKVE
+1388 
-1401 ALGHDWNNDFTVDKE
+1401 
-1416 ATCEETGLKSI
+1416 
-1427 HCKRCDIK
+1427 
-1435 KDETVIPAKGHVA
+1435 
-1448 GEKKIENATEAV
+1448 
-1460 CEAGGSYDEVI
+1460 
-1471 YCTVCNKELS
+1471 
-1481 RNTVK
+1481 
-1486 TEAKGHKWNEG
+1486 
-1497 KITTE
+1497 
-1502 PTCTEEGVK
+1502 
-1511 TFECTVCGKTK
+1511 
-1522 TEKVEALGHDWDN
+1522 
-1535 DFTVDK
+1535 
-1541 EATREETG
+1541 
-1549 LKSIHCKRCDERKE
+1549 
-1563 ITTIPAKGHV
+1563 
-1573 KGKVKIENAT
+1573 
-1583 EATCEVG
+1583 
-1590 GTYDEVIY
+1590 
-1598 CTVCKK
+1598 
-1604 ELSRTTVK
+1604 
-1612 TEAKGHKWN
+1612 GHKWN

-1666 DISTNAIYHI
+1666 DISTNAIYRI

-1764 KSAFK
+1764 KSVFK

>member
-112 GLSVSDKELFA
+112 GLSVTDKELFA

-175 NLEGTTDANT
+175 NLEGTTDANA
-185 NDTVQCRFGFSH
+185 NDTVQCRFGLSR

-288 TFDGSYETSISTL
+288 TFDGSYEATIST
-301 DSQSDNLF
+301 SEQQSDNLF
-309 TVNGPDS
+309 TVNGLDS

-326 IDLAGN
+326 INLAGN
-332 SGIAAMTASL
+332 SGIASMTAYL
-342 EYDSDIFEI
+342 EYDKDIFEI
-351 QSASFSES
+351 QDASFSDG
-359 ILKNSFTNASTSN
+359 ILKNSFTNVSTST

-499 YNDQKIT
+499 YNNQKIT
-506 DVQKETIPSKGH
+506 DVQKE
-518 VKGEVKIENATESTC
+518 
-533 EEGGSYDEVVYCTV
+533 
-547 CNKELSRNTVKTEAK
+547 
-562 GHKWDNGKITT
+562 
-573 QPTCTEEGVKTF
+573 
-585 ECMVCGKTKTEKVSA
+585 
-600 LGHNW
+600 
-605 NEDFTVDKES
+605 
-615 TCEETGLKSIH
+615 
-626 CKRCDERKE
+626 
-635 ITTIPSKGHVKGEVK
+635 
-650 IENVT
+650 
-655 ESTCE
+655 
-660 EGGNYDEVVYC
+660 
-671 TVCNKELSRNT
+671 
-682 VKTKAKGHKWNEGKV
+682 
-697 TTEPTCTEEGVKTFE
+697 
-712 CTVCGKTKTEK
+712 
-723 VEALGHDWNNDFTVD
+723 
-738 KEATCEETGLKSIHC
+738 
-753 KRCDIKKDETVI
+753 
-765 PAKGHVAGEKKIE
+765 
-778 NATEAVCEAGGS
+778 
-790 YDEVVYCTVCNK
+790 
-802 EISRKTIK
+802 
-810 TEAKGHKWDSGKI
+810 
-823 TKEPTCTEEGVKTFE
+823 
-838 CMVCGKT
+838 
-845 KTEKVSALGHDW
+845 
-857 NEDFTVDKE
+857 
-866 STCEETGL
+866 
-874 KSIHCK
+874 
-880 RCDIKKDETVIPAK
+880 
-894 GHVAGEK
+894 
-901 KIENATESTC
+901 
-911 ENGGSYDEVIYC
+911 
-923 TVCGKELSRIII
+923 
-935 KTEAKGHVKGEVKIE
+935 
-950 NATESTCEE
+950 
-959 GGSYDEV
+959 
-966 VYCTVCNKELSRNTV
+966 
-981 KTEAKGHKWNE
+981 
-992 GKITTEPTCTE
+992 
-1003 EGVKTFECTV
+1003 
-1013 CGKTK
+1013 
-1018 TEKVEALGHDWD
+1018 
-1030 NDFTVDK
+1030 
-1037 EATREETGLKSIHCK
+1037 
-1052 RCDERKEITTIPAK
+1052 
-1066 GHVKGKVKIENAT
+1066 
-1079 EATCEEGG
+1079 
-1087 NYDEVVY
+1087 
-1094 CTVCNKELSRTT
+1094 
-1106 LKTEAKGHKWNNGK
+1106 
-1120 VTTEPTCTEEGVK
+1120 
-1133 TFECTVCGKTKTEKV
+1133 
-1148 EALGHD
+1148 
-1154 WDNDFTV
+1154 
-1161 DKEATREETGLKSIH
+1161 
-1176 CKRCDERKEITT
+1176 T

-1207 TCEEGGSYDEVVYCT
+1207 TCEKGGSYDEVVYCT
-1222 VCNKELSRNTV
+1222 VCN
-1233 KTEAK
+1233 
-1238 GHKWN
+1238 
-1243 EGKITTEPTCTEE
+1243 
-1256 GVKTFECTVCGKTKT
+1256 
-1271 EKVEA
+1271 
-1276 LGHDWNN
+1276 
-1283 DFTVDNEAT
+1283 
-1292 CEETGLKS
+1292 
-1300 IHCKRCDIKKD
+1300 
-1311 ETVIP
+1311 
-1316 AKGHVAGEKKIENA
+1316 
-1330 TESTCENGG
+1330 
-1339 SYDEVIY
+1339 
-1346 CTVCGKELSR
+1346 
-1356 TTIKTEA
+1356 
-1363 KGHKWDSGKITKE
+1363 
-1376 PTCTE
+1376 
-1381 EGVKTFE
+1381 
-1388 CTVCGKTKTEKVE
+1388 
-1401 ALGHDWNNDFTVDKE
+1401 
-1416 ATCEETGLKSI
+1416 
-1427 HCKRCDIK
+1427 
-1435 KDETVIPAKGHVA
+1435 
-1448 GEKKIENATEAV
+1448 
-1460 CEAGGSYDEVI
+1460 
-1471 YCTVCNKELS
+1471 
-1481 RNTVK
+1481 
-1486 TEAKGHKWNEG
+1486 
-1497 KITTE
+1497 
-1502 PTCTEEGVK
+1502 
-1511 TFECTVCGKTK
+1511 
-1522 TEKVEALGHDWDN
+1522 
-1535 DFTVDK
+1535 
-1541 EATREETG
+1541 
-1549 LKSIHCKRCDERKE
+1549 
-1563 ITTIPAKGHV
+1563 
-1573 KGKVKIENAT
+1573 
-1583 EATCEVG
+1583 
-1590 GTYDEVIY
+1590 
-1598 CTVCKK
+1598 K

-1666 DISTNAIYHI
+1666 DISTNAIYRI

>member
-1 MKIKNKFYHFIVSII
+1 MKIKNKIYQFIVSIV
-16 LVVSLLAGT
+16 LVVSLLAGA

-36 DNNPT
+36 TNPR

-158 SQLTINVDNP
+158 SQLTINVNNP

-175 NLEGTTDANT
+175 NLEGTTDANA

-245 AFNKCSTTTMNFLNM
+245 AFNKCSTTTMKFLNM

-288 TFDGSYETSISTL
+288 TFDGSYEATIST
-301 DSQSDNLF
+301 SEQQSDNLF
-309 TVNGPDS
+309 MVNGLDS

-326 IDLAGN
+326 INLAGN
-332 SGIAAMTASL
+332 SGIASMTAYL
-342 EYDSDIFEI
+342 EYDKDIFEI
-351 QSASFSES
+351 QDASFSDG
-359 ILKNSFTNASTSN
+359 ILKNSFTNVSTST

-506 DVQKETIPSKGH
+506 DVQKETIP
-518 VKGEVKIENATESTC
+518 
-533 EEGGSYDEVVYCTV
+533 
-547 CNKELSRNTVKTEAK
+547 
-562 GHKWDNGKITT
+562 
-573 QPTCTEEGVKTF
+573 
-585 ECMVCGKTKTEKVSA
+585 
-600 LGHNW
+600 
-605 NEDFTVDKES
+605 
-615 TCEETGLKSIH
+615 
-626 CKRCDERKE
+626 
-635 ITTIPSKGHVKGEVK
+635 
-650 IENVT
+650 
-655 ESTCE
+655 
-660 EGGNYDEVVYC
+660 
-671 TVCNKELSRNT
+671 
-682 VKTKAKGHKWNEGKV
+682 
-697 TTEPTCTEEGVKTFE
+697 
-712 CTVCGKTKTEK
+712 
-723 VEALGHDWNNDFTVD
+723 
-738 KEATCEETGLKSIHC
+738 
-753 KRCDIKKDETVI
+753 
-765 PAKGHVAGEKKIE
+765 
-778 NATEAVCEAGGS
+778 
-790 YDEVVYCTVCNK
+790 
-802 EISRKTIK
+802 
-810 TEAKGHKWDSGKI
+810 
-823 TKEPTCTEEGVKTFE
+823 
-838 CMVCGKT
+838 
-845 KTEKVSALGHDW
+845 
-857 NEDFTVDKE
+857 
-866 STCEETGL
+866 
-874 KSIHCK
+874 
-880 RCDIKKDETVIPAK
+880 
-894 GHVAGEK
+894 
-901 KIENATESTC
+901 
-911 ENGGSYDEVIYC
+911 
-923 TVCGKELSRIII
+923 
-935 KTEAKGHVKGEVKIE
+935 AKGHVKGEVKIE
-950 NATESTCEE
+950 NATESTCEK

-966 VYCTVCNKELSRNTV
+966 VYCTVCNKELSRTTV
-981 KTEAKGHKWNE
+981 KTE
-992 GKITTEPTCTE
+992 
-1003 EGVKTFECTV
+1003 
-1013 CGKTK
+1013 
-1018 TEKVEALGHDWD
+1018 
-1030 NDFTVDK
+1030 
-1037 EATREETGLKSIHCK
+1037 
-1052 RCDERKEITTIPAK
+1052 
-1066 GHVKGKVKIENAT
+1066 
-1079 EATCEEGG
+1079 
-1087 NYDEVVY
+1087 
-1094 CTVCNKELSRTT
+1094 
-1106 LKTEAKGHKWNNGK
+1106 
-1120 VTTEPTCTEEGVK
+1120 
-1133 TFECTVCGKTKTEKV
+1133 
-1148 EALGHD
+1148 
-1154 WDNDFTV
+1154 
-1161 DKEATREETGLKSIH
+1161 
-1176 CKRCDERKEITT
+1176 
-1188 IPAKGHVKGEVKI
+1188 
-1201 ENATES
+1201 
-1207 TCEEGGSYDEVVYCT
+1207 
-1222 VCNKELSRNTV
+1222 
-1233 KTEAK
+1233 
-1238 GHKWN
+1238 
-1243 EGKITTEPTCTEE
+1243 
-1256 GVKTFECTVCGKTKT
+1256 
-1271 EKVEA
+1271 
-1276 LGHDWNN
+1276 
-1283 DFTVDNEAT
+1283 
-1292 CEETGLKS
+1292 
-1300 IHCKRCDIKKD
+1300 
-1311 ETVIP
+1311 
-1316 AKGHVAGEKKIENA
+1316 
-1330 TESTCENGG
+1330 
-1339 SYDEVIY
+1339 
-1346 CTVCGKELSR
+1346 
-1356 TTIKTEA
+1356 
-1363 KGHKWDSGKITKE
+1363 
-1376 PTCTE
+1376 
-1381 EGVKTFE
+1381 
-1388 CTVCGKTKTEKVE
+1388 
-1401 ALGHDWNNDFTVDKE
+1401 
-1416 ATCEETGLKSI
+1416 
-1427 HCKRCDIK
+1427 
-1435 KDETVIPAKGHVA
+1435 
-1448 GEKKIENATEAV
+1448 
-1460 CEAGGSYDEVI
+1460 
-1471 YCTVCNKELS
+1471 
-1481 RNTVK
+1481 
-1486 TEAKGHKWNEG
+1486 
-1497 KITTE
+1497 
-1502 PTCTEEGVK
+1502 
-1511 TFECTVCGKTK
+1511 
-1522 TEKVEALGHDWDN
+1522 
-1535 DFTVDK
+1535 
-1541 EATREETG
+1541 
-1549 LKSIHCKRCDERKE
+1549 
-1563 ITTIPAKGHV
+1563 AKGHV

-1590 GTYDEVIY
+1590 GTYDEVVY
-1598 CTVCKK
+1598 CTVCNK
-1604 ELSRTTVK
+1604 ELSRNTVK

-1666 DISTNAIYHI
+1666 DISTNAIYRI

>member
-1 MKIKNKFYHFIVSII
+1 MKIKNKFYHFIVSIV

-97 KESQGTVKIALINGN
+97 KESQGTVNIALINGN
-112 GLSVSDKELFA
+112 GLSVTDKELFA

-158 SQLTINVDNP
+158 SQLTINVNNP

-175 NLEGTTDANT
+175 NLEGTTDANA
-185 NDTVQCRFGFSH
+185 NDTVQCRFGFSR

-231 SYNKVEEGTVKVAY
+231 SYNKLEEGTVKVAY
-245 AFNKCSTTTMNFLNM
+245 AFNKCSTTTMKFLNM

-267 STSSNISLSDVT
+267 STYSYISLTDVVV
-279 ITNEQLQEC
+279 TNEQLQEC
-288 TFDGSYETSISTL
+288 VFEGSYKTSISTL

-351 QSASFSES
+351 QSSSFSES

-486 EEDGNITHTATGT
+486 EEDGNITHTAIGT

-506 DVQKETIPSKGH
+506 DVQKETIPAKGH

-533 EEGGSYDEVVYCTV
+533 EKGGSYDEVVYCTV

-573 QPTCTEEGVKTF
+573 QPKCTEEGVKTF
-585 ECMVCGKTKTEKVSA
+585 QCMVCGKTKTEAVAA

-605 NEDFTVDKES
+605 NEDFTVDKEA

-635 ITTIPSKGHVKGEVK
+635 ITTIPSKGHIKGEVK

-712 CTVCGKTKTEK
+712 CTVCGKTKTEKVEALGHDWDNDFTVDKEATCEETGVKSIHCKRCDERKEITTIPAKGHVAGEKKIENATESTCENGGSYDEVIYCTVCGKELSRTTIKTEAKGHVKGEVKIENATESTCEEGGSYDEVVYCTVCNKELSRNTVKTEALGHKWNEGKITTQPTCTEEGVKTFQCMVCGKTKTEAVAALGHNWNEDFTVDKEATCEETGLKSIHCKRCDERKEITTIPAKGHVKGEVKIENATESTCEKGGSYDEVVYCTVCNKELSRNTVKTEAKGHKWDNGKITTQPTCTEEGVKTFECMVCGKNKTEAVAALGHNWNEDFTVDKEATCEETGLKSIHCKRCDERKEITTIPSKGHVEGEVKIENATEATCEEGGSYDEVVYCTVCNKELSRNTVKTEAKGHKWDNGKITTQPTCTEEGVKTFECMVCGKTKTEK

-911 ENGGSYDEVIYC
+911 E
-923 TVCGKELSRIII
+923 K
-935 KTEAKGHVKGEVKIE
+935 
-950 NATESTCEE
+950 

-966 VYCTVCNKELSRNTV
+966 VYCTVCNKELSR
-981 KTEAKGHKWNE
+981 
-992 GKITTEPTCTE
+992 
-1003 EGVKTFECTV
+1003 
-1013 CGKTK
+1013 
-1018 TEKVEALGHDWD
+1018 
-1030 NDFTVDK
+1030 
-1037 EATREETGLKSIHCK
+1037 
-1052 RCDERKEITTIPAK
+1052 
-1066 GHVKGKVKIENAT
+1066 
-1079 EATCEEGG
+1079 
-1087 NYDEVVY
+1087 
-1094 CTVCNKELSRTT
+1094 
-1106 LKTEAKGHKWNNGK
+1106 
-1120 VTTEPTCTEEGVK
+1120 
-1133 TFECTVCGKTKTEKV
+1133 
-1148 EALGHD
+1148 
-1154 WDNDFTV
+1154 
-1161 DKEATREETGLKSIH
+1161 
-1176 CKRCDERKEITT
+1176 
-1188 IPAKGHVKGEVKI
+1188 
-1201 ENATES
+1201 
-1207 TCEEGGSYDEVVYCT
+1207 
-1222 VCNKELSRNTV
+1222 
-1233 KTEAK
+1233 
-1238 GHKWN
+1238 
-1243 EGKITTEPTCTEE
+1243 
-1256 GVKTFECTVCGKTKT
+1256 
-1271 EKVEA
+1271 
-1276 LGHDWNN
+1276 
-1283 DFTVDNEAT
+1283 
-1292 CEETGLKS
+1292 
-1300 IHCKRCDIKKD
+1300 
-1311 ETVIP
+1311 
-1316 AKGHVAGEKKIENA
+1316 
-1330 TESTCENGG
+1330 
-1339 SYDEVIY
+1339 
-1346 CTVCGKELSR
+1346 
-1356 TTIKTEA
+1356 
-1363 KGHKWDSGKITKE
+1363 
-1376 PTCTE
+1376 
-1381 EGVKTFE
+1381 
-1388 CTVCGKTKTEKVE
+1388 
-1401 ALGHDWNNDFTVDKE
+1401 
-1416 ATCEETGLKSI
+1416 
-1427 HCKRCDIK
+1427 
-1435 KDETVIPAKGHVA
+1435 
-1448 GEKKIENATEAV
+1448 
-1460 CEAGGSYDEVI
+1460 
-1471 YCTVCNKELS
+1471 
-1481 RNTVK
+1481 
-1486 TEAKGHKWNEG
+1486 
-1497 KITTE
+1497 
-1502 PTCTEEGVK
+1502 
-1511 TFECTVCGKTK
+1511 
-1522 TEKVEALGHDWDN
+1522 
-1535 DFTVDK
+1535 
-1541 EATREETG
+1541 
-1549 LKSIHCKRCDERKE
+1549 
-1563 ITTIPAKGHV
+1563 
-1573 KGKVKIENAT
+1573 
-1583 EATCEVG
+1583 
-1590 GTYDEVIY
+1590 
-1598 CTVCKK
+1598 
-1604 ELSRTTVK
+1604 TTVK
-1612 TEAKGHKWN
+1612 TEAKGHKWD

-1666 DISTNAIYHI
+1666 DISTNAIYRI

>member
-112 GLSVSDKELFA
+112 GLSVTDKELFA

-175 NLEGTTDANT
+175 NLEGTTDANA

-288 TFDGSYETSISTL
+288 TFDGSYEATIST
-301 DSQSDNLF
+301 SEQQSDNLF
-309 TVNGPDS
+309 TVNGLDS

-326 IDLAGN
+326 INLAGN
-332 SGIAAMTASL
+332 SGIASMTAYL
-342 EYDSDIFEI
+342 EYDKDIFEI
-351 QSASFSES
+351 QDASFSDG
-359 ILKNSFTNASTSN
+359 ILKNSFTNVSTST

-466 SEHVI
+466 REHVI

-486 EEDGNITHTATGT
+486 EEDGNITHTATGI

-506 DVQKETIPSKGH
+506 DVQKETIPAKGH

-533 EEGGSYDEVVYCTV
+533 EKGGSYDEVVYCTVCNKELSRNTVKTEALGHKWNEGKITTQPTCTEEGVKTFQCMVCGKTKTEAVAALDHNWNEDFTVDKESTCEETGLKSIHCKRCDEKKDETVIPAKGHVKGEVKIENATEATCEVGGTYDEVIYCTV

-573 QPTCTEEGVKTF
+573 EPTCTEEGVKTF
-585 ECMVCGKTKTEKVSA
+585 QCMVCGKTKTEKVSA

-605 NEDFTVDKES
+605 NEDFTVDKEV

-626 CKRCDERKE
+626 CKRCDE
-635 ITTIPSKGHVKGEVK
+635 
-650 IENVT
+650 
-655 ESTCE
+655 
-660 EGGNYDEVVYC
+660 
-671 TVCNKELSRNT
+671 
-682 VKTKAKGHKWNEGKV
+682 
-697 TTEPTCTEEGVKTFE
+697 
-712 CTVCGKTKTEK
+712 
-723 VEALGHDWNNDFTVD
+723 
-738 KEATCEETGLKSIHC
+738 
-753 KRCDIKKDETVI
+753 KKDE
-765 PAKGHVAGEKKIE
+765 
-778 NATEAVCEAGGS
+778 
-790 YDEVVYCTVCNK
+790 
-802 EISRKTIK
+802 
-810 TEAKGHKWDSGKI
+810 
-823 TKEPTCTEEGVKTFE
+823 
-838 CMVCGKT
+838 
-845 KTEKVSALGHDW
+845 
-857 NEDFTVDKE
+857 
-866 STCEETGL
+866 
-874 KSIHCK
+874 
-880 RCDIKKDETVIPAK
+880 
-894 GHVAGEK
+894 
-901 KIENATESTC
+901 
-911 ENGGSYDEVIYC
+911 
-923 TVCGKELSRIII
+923 
-935 KTEAKGHVKGEVKIE
+935 
-950 NATESTCEE
+950 
-959 GGSYDEV
+959 
-966 VYCTVCNKELSRNTV
+966 
-981 KTEAKGHKWNE
+981 
-992 GKITTEPTCTE
+992 
-1003 EGVKTFECTV
+1003 
-1013 CGKTK
+1013 
-1018 TEKVEALGHDWD
+1018 
-1030 NDFTVDK
+1030 
-1037 EATREETGLKSIHCK
+1037 
-1052 RCDERKEITTIPAK
+1052 
-1066 GHVKGKVKIENAT
+1066 
-1079 EATCEEGG
+1079 
-1087 NYDEVVY
+1087 
-1094 CTVCNKELSRTT
+1094 
-1106 LKTEAKGHKWNNGK
+1106 
-1120 VTTEPTCTEEGVK
+1120 
-1133 TFECTVCGKTKTEKV
+1133 
-1148 EALGHD
+1148 
-1154 WDNDFTV
+1154 
-1161 DKEATREETGLKSIH
+1161 
-1176 CKRCDERKEITT
+1176 TT

-1233 KTEAK
+1233 KTEAL

-1243 EGKITTEPTCTEE
+1243 EGKITTQPTCTEE
-1256 GVKTFECTVCGKTKT
+1256 GVKTFQCMVCGKTKT
-1271 EKVEA
+1271 EAVAA
-1276 LGHDWNN
+1276 LGHNWN
-1283 DFTVDNEAT
+1283 E
-1292 CEETGLKS
+1292 
-1300 IHCKRCDIKKD
+1300 
-1311 ETVIP
+1311 
-1316 AKGHVAGEKKIENA
+1316 
-1330 TESTCENGG
+1330 
-1339 SYDEVIY
+1339 
-1346 CTVCGKELSR
+1346 
-1356 TTIKTEA
+1356 
-1363 KGHKWDSGKITKE
+1363 
-1376 PTCTE
+1376 
-1381 EGVKTFE
+1381 
-1388 CTVCGKTKTEKVE
+1388 
-1401 ALGHDWNNDFTVDKE
+1401 DFTVDKE
-1416 ATCEETGLKSI
+1416 ATC
-1427 HCKRCDIK
+1427 
-1435 KDETVIPAKGHVA
+1435 
-1448 GEKKIENATEAV
+1448 
-1460 CEAGGSYDEVI
+1460 
-1471 YCTVCNKELS
+1471 
-1481 RNTVK
+1481 
-1486 TEAKGHKWNEG
+1486 
-1497 KITTE
+1497 
-1502 PTCTEEGVK
+1502 
-1511 TFECTVCGKTK
+1511 
-1522 TEKVEALGHDWDN
+1522 
-1535 DFTVDK
+1535 
-1541 EATREETG
+1541 EETG

-1590 GTYDEVIY
+1590 GTYDEVVY
-1598 CTVCKK
+1598 CTVCNK

-1621 NGKVT
+1621 EGKITTEPTCTEEGVKTFQCMVCGKTKTEAVAALDHNWNEDFTVDKESTCEETGLKSIHCKRCDEKKDETTIPAKGHVKGKVKIENATEATCEVGGTYDEVVYCTVCNKELSRTTVKTEAKGHVKGEVKIENATESTCEEGGSYDEVVYCIVCNKELSRNTVKTEAKGHKWNEGKITTEPTCTEEGVKTFQCMVCGKTKTEAVAALGHNWNEDFTVDKEATCEETGLKSIHCKRCDERKEITTIPAKGHVKGKVKIENATEATCEVGGTYDEVVYCTVCNKELSRTTVKTEAKGHKWDNGKVT

-1666 DISTNAIYHI
+1666 DISTNAIYRI

-1800 KIK
+1800 KVK

>member
-97 KESQGTVKIALINGN
+97 KESQGTIKIALINGN
-112 GLSVSDKELFA
+112 GLSVTDKELFA

-175 NLEGTTDANT
+175 NLEGTTDANA
-185 NDTVQCRFGFSH
+185 NDTVQCRFGLSR

-288 TFDGSYETSISTL
+288 TFDGSYEATIST
-301 DSQSDNLF
+301 SEQQSDNLF
-309 TVNGPDS
+309 TVNGLDS

-326 IDLAGN
+326 INLAGN
-332 SGIAAMTASL
+332 SGIASMTAYL
-342 EYDSDIFEI
+342 EYDKDIFEI
-351 QSASFSES
+351 QDASFSDG
-359 ILKNSFTNASTSN
+359 ILKNSFTNVSTST

-499 YNDQKIT
+499 YNNQKIT
-506 DVQKETIPSKGH
+506 DVQKETIP
-518 VKGEVKIENATESTC
+518 
-533 EEGGSYDEVVYCTV
+533 
-547 CNKELSRNTVKTEAK
+547 
-562 GHKWDNGKITT
+562 
-573 QPTCTEEGVKTF
+573 
-585 ECMVCGKTKTEKVSA
+585 
-600 LGHNW
+600 
-605 NEDFTVDKES
+605 
-615 TCEETGLKSIH
+615 
-626 CKRCDERKE
+626 
-635 ITTIPSKGHVKGEVK
+635 
-650 IENVT
+650 
-655 ESTCE
+655 
-660 EGGNYDEVVYC
+660 
-671 TVCNKELSRNT
+671 
-682 VKTKAKGHKWNEGKV
+682 
-697 TTEPTCTEEGVKTFE
+697 
-712 CTVCGKTKTEK
+712 
-723 VEALGHDWNNDFTVD
+723 
-738 KEATCEETGLKSIHC
+738 
-753 KRCDIKKDETVI
+753 
-765 PAKGHVAGEKKIE
+765 
-778 NATEAVCEAGGS
+778 
-790 YDEVVYCTVCNK
+790 
-802 EISRKTIK
+802 
-810 TEAKGHKWDSGKI
+810 
-823 TKEPTCTEEGVKTFE
+823 
-838 CMVCGKT
+838 
-845 KTEKVSALGHDW
+845 
-857 NEDFTVDKE
+857 
-866 STCEETGL
+866 
-874 KSIHCK
+874 
-880 RCDIKKDETVIPAK
+880 
-894 GHVAGEK
+894 
-901 KIENATESTC
+901 
-911 ENGGSYDEVIYC
+911 
-923 TVCGKELSRIII
+923 
-935 KTEAKGHVKGEVKIE
+935 AKGHVKGEVKIE
-950 NATESTCEE
+950 NATESTCEK

-981 KTEAKGHKWNE
+981 KTEAKGHKWN
-992 GKITTEPTCTE
+992 
-1003 EGVKTFECTV
+1003 
-1013 CGKTK
+1013 
-1018 TEKVEALGHDWD
+1018 
-1030 NDFTVDK
+1030 
-1037 EATREETGLKSIHCK
+1037 
-1052 RCDERKEITTIPAK
+1052 
-1066 GHVKGKVKIENAT
+1066 
-1079 EATCEEGG
+1079 
-1087 NYDEVVY
+1087 
-1094 CTVCNKELSRTT
+1094 
-1106 LKTEAKGHKWNNGK
+1106 
-1120 VTTEPTCTEEGVK
+1120 
-1133 TFECTVCGKTKTEKV
+1133 
-1148 EALGHD
+1148 
-1154 WDNDFTV
+1154 
-1161 DKEATREETGLKSIH
+1161 
-1176 CKRCDERKEITT
+1176 
-1188 IPAKGHVKGEVKI
+1188 
-1201 ENATES
+1201 
-1207 TCEEGGSYDEVVYCT
+1207 
-1222 VCNKELSRNTV
+1222 
-1233 KTEAK
+1233 
-1238 GHKWN
+1238 
-1243 EGKITTEPTCTEE
+1243 
-1256 GVKTFECTVCGKTKT
+1256 
-1271 EKVEA
+1271 
-1276 LGHDWNN
+1276 
-1283 DFTVDNEAT
+1283 
-1292 CEETGLKS
+1292 
-1300 IHCKRCDIKKD
+1300 
-1311 ETVIP
+1311 
-1316 AKGHVAGEKKIENA
+1316 
-1330 TESTCENGG
+1330 
-1339 SYDEVIY
+1339 
-1346 CTVCGKELSR
+1346 
-1356 TTIKTEA
+1356 
-1363 KGHKWDSGKITKE
+1363 
-1376 PTCTE
+1376 
-1381 EGVKTFE
+1381 
-1388 CTVCGKTKTEKVE
+1388 
-1401 ALGHDWNNDFTVDKE
+1401 
-1416 ATCEETGLKSI
+1416 
-1427 HCKRCDIK
+1427 
-1435 KDETVIPAKGHVA
+1435 
-1448 GEKKIENATEAV
+1448 
-1460 CEAGGSYDEVI
+1460 
-1471 YCTVCNKELS
+1471 
-1481 RNTVK
+1481 
-1486 TEAKGHKWNEG
+1486 
-1497 KITTE
+1497 
-1502 PTCTEEGVK
+1502 
-1511 TFECTVCGKTK
+1511 
-1522 TEKVEALGHDWDN
+1522 
-1535 DFTVDK
+1535 
-1541 EATREETG
+1541 
-1549 LKSIHCKRCDERKE
+1549 
-1563 ITTIPAKGHV
+1563 
-1573 KGKVKIENAT
+1573 
-1583 EATCEVG
+1583 
-1590 GTYDEVIY
+1590 
-1598 CTVCKK
+1598 
-1604 ELSRTTVK
+1604 
-1612 TEAKGHKWN
+1612 

-1626 TEPTYAEEGVKTYTC
+1626 TEPTYTEEGVKTYTC

-1666 DISTNAIYHI
+1666 DISTNAIYRI